1 MKEKYGVTKVAP
13 LKLKY
18 DDPVNIQLRKI
29 ASYIYKVGDWTEEDV
44 REGIQQAVLSRY
56 AAEIQKKLEVVKLEP
71 MSEATFKQ
79 YPAFR
84 SYYKGYRLEIMDTV
98 TQQKLTNDTTYYL
111 VDTAT
116 NKQKNHNAR
125 FYVSAYPEVKFY
137 TGYEQYLIGVAKLK
151 KDLLRYYEQN
161 QELFEA
167 HQVSFNE
174 YKSKVDSMCNGIQ
187 QKDAKF
193 FKEKTP
199 NVISGVEKPLSEHAL
214 RHNFIRAQI
223 QKYIDHTYNIV
234 RQQNYEA
241 EIDKMTRA
249 SAWQTKKNINDETK
263 SLMENTSLKD
273 FFHYVELDNDVDLE
287 LYSVFEKEMQS
298 IYPLLPKTNEV
309 ADLRLRKLGNY
320 QALGLYHSMSH
331 TIALD
336 FRSGKDR
343 GKDKNNPYA
352 PNEPGIASFIHEY
365 GHFLD
370 FTVDVENGNLSMQ
383 EAFQPILQRY
393 QQNLNRLDKDSFVKA
408 RADYYSTPTEVFA
421 RAFEVYTAHLGLQS
435 SFLRNSK
442 SYELLEQYQ
451 LFDES
456 IRPVLYAYFDQHFPE
471 YRKKIEAY
479 QSQSVERT
487 SMAEISKEMT
497 KQSVTEN
504 TIITE
509 PKAENSTS
517 RKVENSTSGKVE
529 INTPNE
535 KKTISTDELV
545 RNPDKHIRVGALSRS
560 DLTEEQ
566 IDKLANDVEANI
578 RALTAAFKYR
588 LDRLVYDKNAEVVIE
603 VLKHGYGLDIIE
615 QNFKLIDEE
624 LAEAKKQTTLSIN
637 IPAFDKVRVNA
648 NLVTYTGY
656 HLEQQYQMNIPFVL
670 MALAREGY
678 KLDELTQHPN
688 TMVQNFASNMQN
700 LIKSDFKGNLSKEDK
715 LAFIS
720 QGKYRAYFLNDTD
733 PDVRKALVTT
743 NAGYALDILKDDK
756 VPEIAQAARQ
766 KILENEMYLL
776 PGNIQSLTEL
786 KVEDSTSRKVENS
799 TSGKVE
805 RKTSETSVRNH
816 MDRKALLEQMNQ
828 LNIVEVANR
837 LGMDLVKQGQSYTW
851 SEHDSFVIDT
861 RKNYFYWN
869 AQGIGGNAV
878 KMVQTVNNISFKEAL
893 KWLQEQDFTQVK
905 TIQEKPRE
913 PFRYY
918 LKETDQPGQ
927 GTMYLKDERGISDT
941 TIRLFKSQGALAEGV
956 NRSKDGYSEPVLS
969 FKSYNAQGQLVGATF
984 QGVVFNPDRYPKK
997 GRMKLILPNSDGYR
1011 GVKVTLGEQPKHFI
1025 FAESPIDLMS
1035 YLDLHPELYQEN
1047 VQLISMNGLKE
1058 GVIYQTIM
1066 DQLNPNYTGKAEDY
1080 FKFLDSKMNAEIA
1093 KEKGFKITLAIDN
1106 DAGAQRFLD
1115 RFKPKNFPLEL
1126 DLPPKAANLEK
1137 KDWND
1142 VLLETRK
1149 KVEVQPSEV
1158 SETTEI
1164 EGEFTEVTD
1173 GKELAKMNEEIL
1185 NDTRFD
1191 EKQKQALREGLENG
1205 LDISVY
1211 ANPSYDSYQ
1220 MNEIRWGL
1228 EKNLDVTQYAT
1239 TKYNWRQMSQIRE
1252 GLERNLDIGVYADSK
1267 YDDLQMEQIRLG
1279 LEDKLNISAYINSEY
1294 NADQM
1299 EQIREGLKQGLDVT
1313 VYADP
1318 QFDFEQMAEIK
1329 SGLESGVDVSIYAN
1343 PQFDHYAM
1351 WEILE
1356 GLIDKRD
1363 VSIFAKPEFN
1373 NVQMQEIKLGM
1384 LRNVDVTVYAKPEYN
1399 YDQMEQI
1406 RKGLEQKLDV
1416 SIYANPK
1423 FDWEQMREIR
1433 KGLEENL
1440 NASMYANPYFD
1451 WQRMSQFRD
1460 ELKYGKTYDT
1470 SKVIQKKNED
1480 IDTQPRQEET
1490 QEPTKMF
1497 TEEETNQICDVV
1509 MHTPIALVD
1518 SEGELQFVT
1527 MGQAIKSHMIEAA
1540 TGYHPTIYT
1549 RYNLPDSHKNLLIED
1564 PDSNFFVFNKKRTGG
1579 TFILGLENQKGL
1591 FQALGGSSN
1600 IHIAYDSIDN
1610 NFGLNIDS
1618 TTKTFHSNTQELVY
1632 LDDTYS
1638 YYLKDE
1644 YFDEEKNRIN
1654 DIPMDERD
1662 VTYLNELEKNLEA
1675 NQTLETVMETH
1686 KQDVITE
1693 IEQNAEY
1700 LTKEEVTQLLDEH
1713 FQKVEKLLATVNVA
1727 AESNHVT
1734 TKQIIQQLIQE
1745 LKALLQ
1751 STKQKMTTMVTNK
1764 LNKLESNLEAKRVFI
1779 KNSVNEQVLKLS
1791 DVMKN
1796 TANKLDNKFAL
1807 EVSQTQGQAIDTQ
1820 KNEAIRM
1827 FNVTVNRKENAMEMR
1842 LKKAREGD
1850 KALKANQATQMQQ
1863 ETQDLDEK
1871 ISKVR

>member
-1 MKEKYGVTKVAP
+1 MERLTSLMKEKFGITRVAP
-13 LKLKY
+13 LKINPN
-18 DDPVNIQLRKI
+18 DEINIQLRKI
-29 ASYIYKVGDWTEEDV
+29 ASYIYKTGDWKEDDI
-44 REGIQQAVLSRY
+44 REGIKAAVLSNYRFDQQQTLDITLSPMTE
-56 AAEIQKKLEVVKLEP
+56 AEMNKSSHFAEYI
-71 MSEATFKQ
+71 
-79 YPAFR
+79 
-84 SYYKGYRLEIMDTV
+84 KGYRLDIIDTAN
-98 TQQKLTNDTTYYL
+98 QKRLTNDTTYYL
-111 VDTAT
+111 VDGAT
-116 NKQKNHNAR
+116 NKLKNHNAR
-125 FYVSAYPEVKFY
+125 FYLRNAREVKFY
-137 TGYEQYLIGVAKLK
+137 TGYGQYLIGVAKLK
-151 KDLLRYYEQN
+151 KDLIRYYNENREIFDVYKVSERDYQN
-161 QELFEA
+161 QLTRFFNSMNPRDARRFGKQYAPTPEA
-167 HQVSFNE
+167 NQ
-174 YKSKVDSMCNGIQ
+174 Y
-187 QKDAKF
+187 
-193 FKEKTP
+193 
-199 NVISGVEKPLSEHAL
+199 
-214 RHNFIRAQI
+214 NFIREQI
-223 QKYIDHTYNIV
+223 LNYISNTYDMI
-234 RQQNYEA
+234 RQQNYEL

-273 FFHYVELDNDVDLE
+273 FFHYIELDNDVDLE
-287 LYSVFEKEMQS
+287 LYKDFEKEMQL
-298 IYPLLPKTNEV
+298 IYPLLPKSNQT

-320 QALGLYHSMSH
+320 RALGLFHPA
-331 TIALD
+331 TNNIALD

-370 FTVDVENGNLSMQ
+370 YTMNPEESNLSMQ
-383 EAFQPILQRY
+383 DDFRPILHHY
-393 QQNLNRLDKDSFVKA
+393 QQNLNKLENSDYVKDKS
-408 RADYYSTPTEVFA
+408 DYYGTPTEVFA
-421 RAFEVYTAHLGLQS
+421 RAFELYSSHLGLQS
-435 SFLRNSK
+435 SFLRSPK
-442 SYELLEQYQ
+442 SYQSLSEYQ
-451 LFDES
+451 VFGEEIL
-456 IRPVLYAYFDQHFPE
+456 PTLYAYFDKHFPE

-509 PKAENSTS
+509 PKVENSTS
-517 RKVENSTSGKVE
+517 RKVEDSTSRKVE

-545 RNPDKHIRVGALSRS
+545 RNPDKHIRVGALSRD

-624 LAEAKKQTTLSIN
+624 LAEAQKQTTLSIN
-637 IPAFDKVRVNA
+637 IPSFDKVRVNA

-656 HLEQQYQMNIPFVL
+656 NLEQQYQMNIPFVL

-678 KLDELTQHPN
+678 KLDELTKHPN
-688 TMVQNFASNMQN
+688 TMVQNFANNMQN
-700 LIKSDFKGNLSKEDK
+700 LIKSDLEGNVSKEDK

-733 PDVRKALVTT
+733 PDIRKALVTT
-743 NAGYALDILKDDK
+743 NAGYALDVLKDDK

-776 PGNIQSLTEL
+776 PGNIQSLTESKVENATSR
-786 KVEDSTSRKVENS
+786 KVEDSTS
-799 TSGKVE
+799 GKVE
-805 RKTSETSVRNH
+805 QKTSETSVRNH
-816 MDRKALLEQMNQ
+816 IDRKALLEQMNQ
-828 LNIVEVANR
+828 LDIVEVASR

-878 KMVQTVNNISFKEAL
+878 KMVQTVKNISFKEAL

-905 TIQEKPRE
+905 TFQEKPRE

-918 LKETDQPGQ
+918 LKETNRPGQ
-927 GTMYLKDERGISDT
+927 GTTYLKDERGISDT
-941 TIRLFKSQGALAEGV
+941 TIQLFKSQGALAEGT
-956 NRSKDGYSEPVLS
+956 NHSKDGYSEPVLS

-1011 GVKVTLGEQPKHFI
+1011 GVKITLGEQPKHFI

-1058 GVIYQTIM
+1058 GVVYQSIM

-1093 KEKGFKITLAIDN
+1093 REKGFKITLAIDN
-1106 DAGAQRFLD
+1106 DAGAQRFID

-1137 KDWND
+1137 KDWNE

-1149 KVEVQPSEV
+1149 QVEVQSSEK

-1164 EGEFTEVTD
+1164 EGEFTEITD

-1185 NDTRFD
+1185 NDNRFD
-1191 EKQKQALREGLENG
+1191 EKQKQALLEGVEKG

-1211 ANPSYDSYQ
+1211 ANPNYDSYQ

-1228 EKNLDVTQYAT
+1228 EKNLDVSLYAT
-1239 TKYNWRQMSQIRE
+1239 TKYNWRQMTQIRE
-1252 GLERNLDIGVYADSK
+1252 GLERNLDISVYADSK
-1267 YDDLQMEQIRLG
+1267 YDDLQMEQIRMG
-1279 LEDKLNISAYINSEY
+1279 LEDKLDISTYTNPEY

-1299 EQIREGLKQGLDVT
+1299 EQIREGLKQGLDVSI
-1313 VYADP
+1313 YADP

-1406 RKGLEQKLDV
+1406 RKGLEQKLDI

-1423 FDWEQMREIR
+1423 FNWEQMREIR

-1460 ELKYGKTYDT
+1460 ELKYGKSYDT
-1470 SKVIQKKNED
+1470 NKVIQKKSED
-1480 IDTQPRQEET
+1480 VDTQPHQEET
-1490 QEPTKMF
+1490 QEAAKMF
-1497 TEEETNQICDVV
+1497 NEEEANQICDVV

-1549 RYNLPDSHKNLLIED
+1549 RYNLPDSHKDLLIED
-1564 PDSNFFVFNKKRTGG
+1564 SDANFFVFNKKRTGG

-1610 NFGLNIDS
+1610 NFGLNIDT
-1618 TTKTFHSNTQELVY
+1618 TTKTFHANTQELVY

-1686 KQDVITE
+1686 KQDVIADV
-1693 IEQNAEY
+1693 EQNAAY

-1713 FQKVEKLLATVNVA
+1713 FQKVKKLLATVNVVA
-1727 AESNHVT
+1727 DSNHVT

-1807 EVSQTQGQAIDTQ
+1807 EVSQTQKQAVDTQ
-1820 KNEAIRM
+1820 KNEAIRT

-1850 KALKANQATQMQQ
+1850 KALKANQAIQMQQ
-1863 ETQDLDEK
+1863 KTQDIDEK

>member
-29 ASYIYKVGDWTEEDV
+29 ASYIYKVGDWTEEDM

-56 AAEIQKKLEVVKLEP
+56 AAEIQKKLEVKLEP

-84 SYYKGYRLEIMDTV
+84 SYHKGYRLEIMDTF

-199 NVISGVEKPLSEHAL
+199 NVILGVEKPLSEHAL

-456 IRPVLYAYFDQHFPE
+456 IRPVLYAYFDQQFPE
-471 YRKKIEAY
+471 YRKQIEAY
-479 QSQSVERT
+479 QSQKLERT
-487 SMAEISKEMT
+487 SMAEVSREMT
-497 KQSVTEN
+497 KQSITEN
-504 TIITE
+504 PIITD
-509 PKAENSTS
+509 PKVENSTS
-517 RKVENSTSGKVE
+517 RKVEDSTSGRVESATSGKVE
-529 INTPNE
+529 N
-535 KKTISTDELV
+535 STKIAKPQNQV
-545 RNPDKHIRVGALSRS
+545 QGSIR
-560 DLTEEQ
+560 THEERK
-566 IDKLANDVEANI
+566 D
-578 RALTAAFKYR
+578 
-588 LDRLVYDKNAEVVIE
+588 
-603 VLKHGYGLDIIE
+603 
-615 QNFKLIDEE
+615 
-624 LAEAKKQTTLSIN
+624 
-637 IPAFDKVRVNA
+637 
-648 NLVTYTGY
+648 
-656 HLEQQYQMNIPFVL
+656 
-670 MALAREGY
+670 
-678 KLDELTQHPN
+678 
-688 TMVQNFASNMQN
+688 
-700 LIKSDFKGNLSKEDK
+700 
-715 LAFIS
+715 
-720 QGKYRAYFLNDTD
+720 FLNQ
-733 PDVRKALVTT
+733 
-743 NAGYALDILKDDK
+743 I
-756 VPEIAQAARQ
+756 
-766 KILENEMYLL
+766 
-776 PGNIQSLTEL
+776 
-786 KVEDSTSRKVENS
+786 
-799 TSGKVE
+799 
-805 RKTSETSVRNH
+805 
-816 MDRKALLEQMNQ
+816 NQ
-828 LNIVEVANR
+828 LDIVEVAAR

-851 SEHDSFVIDT
+851 AAHDSFVIDT

-878 KMVQTVNNISFKEAL
+878 KLVQTIQNVSFKQAL
-893 KWLQEQDFTQVK
+893 KWLQEQDFTQAKVF
-905 TIQEKPRE
+905 QEKTKE
-913 PFRYY
+913 AFRYFLKESKKDGQGIAY
-918 LKETDQPGQ
+918 LKQ
-927 GTMYLKDERGISDT
+927 ERGISEA
-941 TIRLFKSQGALAEGV
+941 TIRLFQSQGALAEGV
-956 NRSKDGYSEPVLS
+956 NHSKDGYSEPVLA
-969 FKSYNAQGQLVGATF
+969 FKSYNAEEQLVGATF
-984 QGVVFNPDRYPKK
+984 QGIVFNPDRYPKK

-1035 YLDLHPELYQEN
+1035 YLDLHPELFNEN
-1047 VQLISMNGLKE
+1047 VQLVSMNGLKE
-1058 GVIYQTIM
+1058 GVIYQTLK
-1066 DQLNPNYTGKAEDY
+1066 DQFNPNYPGTAEEY
-1080 FKFLDSKMNAEIA
+1080 FKDLDAKMNAQIA
-1093 KEKGFKITLAIDN
+1093 LEKGFKMTLAIDN
-1106 DAGAQRFLD
+1106 DAGAQRFVE
-1115 RFKPKNFPLEL
+1115 RFRPKHFPVVL
-1126 DLPPKAANLEK
+1126 DLPPKEANEEK

-1142 VLLETRK
+1142 MLLESREK
-1149 KVEVQPSEV
+1149 AE
-1158 SETTEI
+1158 EI
-1164 EGEFTEVTD
+1164 DAEFTEVTD

-1185 NDTRFD
+1185 NDNRFD
-1191 EKQKQALREGLENG
+1191 EKQKQALLEGVENG

-1211 ANPSYDSYQ
+1211 ANPNYDSYQ

-1252 GLERNLDIGVYADSK
+1252 GLERNLDISVYADSK

-1279 LEDKLNISAYINSEY
+1279 LEDKLDISAYTNPEY
-1294 NADQM
+1294 NA
-1299 EQIREGLKQGLDVT
+1299 
-1313 VYADP
+1313 
-1318 QFDFEQMAEIK
+1318 
-1329 SGLESGVDVSIYAN
+1329 
-1343 PQFDHYAM
+1343 
-1351 WEILE
+1351 
-1356 GLIDKRD
+1356 
-1363 VSIFAKPEFN
+1363 
-1373 NVQMQEIKLGM
+1373 
-1384 LRNVDVTVYAKPEYN
+1384 
-1399 YDQMEQI
+1399 DQMEQI

-1451 WQRMSQFRD
+1451 WQRMSQFRE
-1460 ELKYGKTYDT
+1460 ELKYGKSYDT
-1470 SKVIQKKNED
+1470 NKVVQKKSED
-1480 IDTQPRQEET
+1480 VGTQPRQEET
-1490 QEPTKMF
+1490 QEAAKMF
-1497 TEEETNQICDVV
+1497 TEAEV
-1509 MHTPIALVD
+1509 
-1518 SEGELQFVT
+1518 
-1527 MGQAIKSHMIEAA
+1527 
-1540 TGYHPTIYT
+1540 
-1549 RYNLPDSHKNLLIED
+1549 
-1564 PDSNFFVFNKKRTGG
+1564 
-1579 TFILGLENQKGL
+1579 
-1591 FQALGGSSN
+1591 
-1600 IHIAYDSIDN
+1600 
-1610 NFGLNIDS
+1610 
-1618 TTKTFHSNTQELVY
+1618 
-1632 LDDTYS
+1632 
-1638 YYLKDE
+1638 
-1644 YFDEEKNRIN
+1644 
-1654 DIPMDERD
+1654 
-1662 VTYLNELEKNLEA
+1662 
-1675 NQTLETVMETH
+1675 NQTLKTVMETH
-1686 KQDVITE
+1686 KQDVIVE
-1693 IEQNAEY
+1693 VEQNAAY

-1727 AESNHVT
+1727 SEANHVT
-1734 TKQIIQQLIQE
+1734 TKQIIQQFLQE

-1764 LNKLESNLEAKRVFI
+1764 LDKLESNLEAKRVFI

-1791 DVMKN
+1791 DLMKN
-1796 TANKLDNKFAL
+1796 TANKLDTKFAL
-1807 EVSQTQGQAIDTQ
+1807 EVSQTQEQAVDTQ
-1820 KNEAIRM
+1820 KNEAIRT
-1827 FNVTVNRKENAMEMR
+1827 FNVTVNRRENAMEMR

-1850 KALKANQATQMQQ
+1850 KAYKTNQDKQMQQ
-1863 ETQDLDEK
+1863 ETQNIDEK

>member
-29 ASYIYKVGDWTEEDV
+29 ASYIYKVGDWTEEDM

-56 AAEIQKKLEVVKLEP
+56 AAEIQKKLEVKLEP
-71 MSEATFKQ
+71 MSEETFKQ

-84 SYYKGYRLEIMDTV
+84 SYHKGYRLEIMDTI

-199 NVISGVEKPLSEHAL
+199 NVILGVEKPLSEHAL

-370 FTVDVENGNLSMQ
+370 FTVDVGNGNLSMQ

-435 SFLRNSK
+435 SFLRSSK

-456 IRPVLYAYFDQHFPE
+456 IRPVLYAYFDQQFPE
-471 YRKKIEAY
+471 YRKQIEAY
-479 QSQSVERT
+479 QSRNLERT
-487 SMAEISKEMT
+487 SMAEVSKEMI
-497 KQSVTEN
+497 KQIVTEN
-504 TIITE
+504 PIITDS
-509 PKAENSTS
+509 KGENVESFTIRKVEDKTNEKVESSTS
-517 RKVENSTSGKVE
+517 GKVENSTSGKVE
-529 INTPNE
+529 N
-535 KKTISTDELV
+535 STKIAKPQNQV
-545 RNPDKHIRVGALSRS
+545 QGSIR
-560 DLTEEQ
+560 THEERK
-566 IDKLANDVEANI
+566 D
-578 RALTAAFKYR
+578 
-588 LDRLVYDKNAEVVIE
+588 
-603 VLKHGYGLDIIE
+603 
-615 QNFKLIDEE
+615 
-624 LAEAKKQTTLSIN
+624 
-637 IPAFDKVRVNA
+637 
-648 NLVTYTGY
+648 
-656 HLEQQYQMNIPFVL
+656 
-670 MALAREGY
+670 
-678 KLDELTQHPN
+678 
-688 TMVQNFASNMQN
+688 
-700 LIKSDFKGNLSKEDK
+700 
-715 LAFIS
+715 
-720 QGKYRAYFLNDTD
+720 FLNQ
-733 PDVRKALVTT
+733 
-743 NAGYALDILKDDK
+743 I
-756 VPEIAQAARQ
+756 
-766 KILENEMYLL
+766 
-776 PGNIQSLTEL
+776 
-786 KVEDSTSRKVENS
+786 
-799 TSGKVE
+799 
-805 RKTSETSVRNH
+805 
-816 MDRKALLEQMNQ
+816 NQ
-828 LNIVEVANR
+828 LDIVEVAAR
-837 LGMDLVKQGQSYTW
+837 LGMDLVKQGHSYTW
-851 SEHDSFVIDT
+851 AAHDSFVIDT

-878 KMVQTVNNISFKEAL
+878 KLVQTIQNVSFKQAL
-893 KWLQEQDFTQVK
+893 KWLQEQDFTQAKVF
-905 TIQEKPRE
+905 QEKPKE
-913 PFRYY
+913 AFRYFLKESKKDGQGIAY
-918 LKETDQPGQ
+918 LKQ
-927 GTMYLKDERGISDT
+927 ERGISEA
-941 TIRLFKSQGALAEGV
+941 TIRLFQSQGALAEGV
-956 NRSKDGYSEPVLS
+956 NHSKDGYSEPVLA
-969 FKSYNAQGQLVGATF
+969 FKSYNAEEQLVGATL
-984 QGVVFNPDRYPKK
+984 QGVVYNPERYPKK

-1035 YLDLHPELYQEN
+1035 YLDLHPELFNEN
-1047 VQLISMNGLKE
+1047 VQLVSMNGLKE
-1058 GVIYQTIM
+1058 GVIYQTLK
-1066 DQLNPNYTGKAEDY
+1066 DQFNPNYPGTAEEY
-1080 FKFLDSKMNAEIA
+1080 FKDLDAKMNAQIA
-1093 KEKGFKITLAIDN
+1093 LEKGFKMTLAIDN
-1106 DAGAQRFLD
+1106 DAGAQRFVE
-1115 RFKPKNFPLEL
+1115 RFRPKHFPVVL
-1126 DLPPKAANLEK
+1126 DLPPKEANEEK

-1142 VLLETRK
+1142 MLLESREK
-1149 KVEVQPSEV
+1149 AE
-1158 SETTEI
+1158 EI
-1164 EGEFTEVTD
+1164 DAEFTEITD
-1173 GKELAKMNEEIL
+1173 GKELAKMNEEIV
-1185 NDTRFD
+1185 NDTR
-1191 EKQKQALREGLENG
+1191 
-1205 LDISVY
+1205 
-1211 ANPSYDSYQ
+1211 
-1220 MNEIRWGL
+1220 
-1228 EKNLDVTQYAT
+1228 
-1239 TKYNWRQMSQIRE
+1239 
-1252 GLERNLDIGVYADSK
+1252 
-1267 YDDLQMEQIRLG
+1267 
-1279 LEDKLNISAYINSEY
+1279 LN
-1294 NADQM
+1294 
-1299 EQIREGLKQGLDVT
+1299 
-1313 VYADP
+1313 
-1318 QFDFEQMAEIK
+1318 
-1329 SGLESGVDVSIYAN
+1329 
-1343 PQFDHYAM
+1343 
-1351 WEILE
+1351 
-1356 GLIDKRD
+1356 
-1363 VSIFAKPEFN
+1363 
-1373 NVQMQEIKLGM
+1373 
-1384 LRNVDVTVYAKPEYN
+1384 
-1399 YDQMEQI
+1399 
-1406 RKGLEQKLDV
+1406 
-1416 SIYANPK
+1416 
-1423 FDWEQMREIR
+1423 
-1433 KGLEENL
+1433 
-1440 NASMYANPYFD
+1440 
-1451 WQRMSQFRD
+1451 
-1460 ELKYGKTYDT
+1460 
-1470 SKVIQKKNED
+1470 KNED
-1480 IDTQPRQEET
+1480 VITQPQEEM
-1490 QEPTKMF
+1490 QEPTRMF
-1497 TEEETNQICDVV
+1497 TEEEANQICDVV

-1518 SEGELQFVT
+1518 SERELQFLT

-1549 RYNLPDSHKNLLIED
+1549 RYNLPESHKDLLIED
-1564 PDSNFFVFNKKRTGG
+1564 PNANFFVFNKKSTGG
-1579 TFILGLENQKGL
+1579 TFILASENQKGL
-1591 FQALGGSSN
+1591 FHALGGSSN

-1610 NFGLNIDS
+1610 HFGLTIDS
-1618 TTKTFHSNTQELVY
+1618 TTNTFYENTQEIVY

-1638 YYLKDE
+1638 YYLKNE
-1644 YFDEEKNRIN
+1644 YFDEERNRIK

-1662 VTYLNELEKNLEA
+1662 VTYLNELEKNLAA

-1686 KQDVITE
+1686 KQDVIAE
-1693 IEQNAEY
+1693 VEQNAAY

-1727 AESNHVT
+1727 SEANHVT
-1734 TKQIIQQLIQE
+1734 TKQIIQQFLQE

-1764 LNKLESNLEAKRVFI
+1764 LDKLESNLEAKRVFI

-1796 TANKLDNKFAL
+1796 TANKLDTKFAL
-1807 EVSQTQGQAIDTQ
+1807 EVSQTHEQAVDTQ
-1820 KNEAIRM
+1820 KNEAIRT
-1827 FNVTVNRKENAMEMR
+1827 FNVTVNRRGNAMEMR

-1850 KALKANQATQMQQ
+1850 KAYKANQDKQMQQ
-1863 ETQDLDEK
+1863 EKQDIDEK

>member
-1 MKEKYGVTKVAP
+1 MERLTSLMKEKFGITRVAP
-13 LKLKY
+13 LKINPN
-18 DDPVNIQLRKI
+18 DEINIQLRKI
-29 ASYIYKVGDWTEEDV
+29 ASYIYKTGDWTQEDV
-44 REGIQQAVLSRY
+44 KEGIKVAVLSKYRFDQQQTLDITLSPMTE
-56 AAEIQKKLEVVKLEP
+56 AEMNQSSHFAEYI
-71 MSEATFKQ
+71 
-79 YPAFR
+79 
-84 SYYKGYRLEIMDTV
+84 KGYRLDIIDTAN
-98 TQQKLTNDTTYYL
+98 QKMLTNDTTYYL
-111 VDTAT
+111 VDGAT
-116 NKQKNHNAR
+116 NKLKNHNAR
-125 FYVSAYPEVKFY
+125 FYLRNAREVKFY

-151 KDLLRYYEQN
+151 KDLIRYYNENREIFEVYKVSERDYQN
-161 QELFEA
+161 QLTRFFNSMNPRDARRFGKQYAPTPEA
-167 HQVSFNE
+167 NQ
-174 YKSKVDSMCNGIQ
+174 Y
-187 QKDAKF
+187 
-193 FKEKTP
+193 
-199 NVISGVEKPLSEHAL
+199 
-214 RHNFIRAQI
+214 NFIREQI
-223 QKYIDHTYNIV
+223 LNYISNTYDMI

-249 SAWQTKKNINDETK
+249 TAWMTKKNINDETK

-273 FFHYVELDNDVDLE
+273 FFHYIELDNDVDLE
-287 LYSVFEKEMQS
+287 LYKDFEQEMQL
-298 IYPLLPKTNEV
+298 IYPLLPKSNQA

-320 QALGLYHSMSH
+320 RALGLFHPA
-331 TIALD
+331 TNNIALD

-370 FTVDVENGNLSMQ
+370 YTMNLEKGNLSMQ
-383 EAFQPILQRY
+383 DDFRPILHHY
-393 QQNLNRLDKDSFVKA
+393 QHNLNKLENSDYVKDKS
-408 RADYYSTPTEVFA
+408 DYYGTPTEVFA
-421 RAFEVYTAHLGLQS
+421 RAFELYSSHLGLQS
-435 SFLRNSK
+435 SFLRSPK
-442 SYELLEQYQ
+442 SYQSLSEYQ
-451 LFDES
+451 AFGDE
-456 IRPVLYAYFDQHFPE
+456 ILPTLYAYFDKHFPE
-471 YRKKIEAY
+471 YRKQIEAY
-479 QSQSVERT
+479 QSQNLERT
-487 SMAEISKEMT
+487 SMSEA
-497 KQSVTEN
+497 
-504 TIITE
+504 TE
-509 PKAENSTS
+509 PKVEDSTS
-517 RKVENSTSGKVE
+517 RKVE
-529 INTPNE
+529 IDTPKE

-545 RNPDKHIRVGALSRS
+545 RNPDKHIRVGALSRD

-566 IDKLANDVEANI
+566 IDKLTNDVEANI

-588 LDRLVYDKNAEVVIE
+588 LNRLVHDKNAEVVIE

-615 QNFKLIDEE
+615 QNFKLTEE
-624 LAEAKKQTTLSIN
+624 EKESAKKQNKVTTDL
-637 IPAFDKVRVNA
+637 PAIEKLRVNA
-648 NLVTYTGY
+648 NLVLNVGY
-656 HLEQQYQMNIPFVL
+656 HLEQQYQENIPFVL
-670 MALAREGY
+670 VALAGQGY
-678 KLDELTQHPN
+678 MLDELAQHENP
-688 TMVQNFASNMQN
+688 MVSLFAKYHQNDLQRLMTGTGTKEEKLE
-700 LIKSDFKGNLSKEDK
+700 LIAK
-715 LAFIS
+715 
-720 QGKYRAYFLNDTD
+720 GKYRAYFLNDAD
-733 PDVRKALVTT
+733 PDIRKALVTT
-743 NAGYALDILKDDK
+743 NAGYALDVLKDDK

-776 PGNIQSLTEL
+776 PGNIQSLTES
-786 KVEDSTSRKVENS
+786 KVENATSRKVEQ
-799 TSGKVE
+799 
-805 RKTSETSVRNH
+805 KTSETSVRNH
-816 MDRKALLEQMNQ
+816 IDRKALLEQMNQ
-828 LNIVEVANR
+828 LDIVEVASR

-878 KMVQTVNNISFKEAL
+878 KMVQTVKNISFKEAL

-905 TIQEKPRE
+905 TFQEKPRE

-918 LKETDQPGQ
+918 LKETNRPGQ
-927 GTMYLKDERGISDT
+927 GTTYLKDERGISDT
-941 TIRLFKSQGALAEGV
+941 TIQLFKSQGALAEGV

-1011 GVKVTLGEQPKHFI
+1011 GVKITLGEQPKHFI
-1025 FAESPIDLMS
+1025 FVESPIDLMS

-1058 GVIYQTIM
+1058 GVVYQSIM

-1093 KEKGFKITLAIDN
+1093 REKGFKITLAIDN
-1106 DAGAQRFLD
+1106 DAGAQRFID

-1149 KVEVQPSEV
+1149 QVEVQSSEK

-1164 EGEFTEVTD
+1164 
-1173 GKELAKMNEEIL
+1173 K
-1185 NDTRFD
+1185 
-1191 EKQKQALREGLENG
+1191 
-1205 LDISVY
+1205 
-1211 ANPSYDSYQ
+1211 
-1220 MNEIRWGL
+1220 
-1228 EKNLDVTQYAT
+1228 
-1239 TKYNWRQMSQIRE
+1239 
-1252 GLERNLDIGVYADSK
+1252 
-1267 YDDLQMEQIRLG
+1267 
-1279 LEDKLNISAYINSEY
+1279 
-1294 NADQM
+1294 
-1299 EQIREGLKQGLDVT
+1299 
-1313 VYADP
+1313 
-1318 QFDFEQMAEIK
+1318 
-1329 SGLESGVDVSIYAN
+1329 
-1343 PQFDHYAM
+1343 
-1351 WEILE
+1351 
-1356 GLIDKRD
+1356 
-1363 VSIFAKPEFN
+1363 
-1373 NVQMQEIKLGM
+1373 
-1384 LRNVDVTVYAKPEYN
+1384 
-1399 YDQMEQI
+1399 
-1406 RKGLEQKLDV
+1406 
-1416 SIYANPK
+1416 
-1423 FDWEQMREIR
+1423 
-1433 KGLEENL
+1433 
-1440 NASMYANPYFD
+1440 
-1451 WQRMSQFRD
+1451 
-1460 ELKYGKTYDT
+1460 
-1470 SKVIQKKNED
+1470 
-1480 IDTQPRQEET
+1480 
-1490 QEPTKMF
+1490 
-1497 TEEETNQICDVV
+1497 
-1509 MHTPIALVD
+1509 
-1518 SEGELQFVT
+1518 GELQFVT
-1527 MGQAIKSHMIEAA
+1527 MGQAMKSHMIEAA

-1549 RYNLPDSHKNLLIED
+1549 RYNLPDSHKDLLIED

-1618 TTKTFHSNTQELVY
+1618 TTKTFHANTQELVY
-1632 LDDTYS
+1632 LDDS
-1638 YYLKDE
+1638 YTDYLKSE
-1644 YFDEEKNRIN
+1644 YFDEEKNRIK

-1675 NQTLETVMETH
+1675 NKTLETVMETH

-1727 AESNHVT
+1727 AETNHVT

-1764 LNKLESNLEAKRVFI
+1764 LNKLESNLEAKRIFI

-1796 TANKLDNKFAL
+1796 TASKLDTKFAL
-1807 EVSQTQGQAIDTQ
+1807 EVSQTKEQAVDSQ
-1820 KNEAIRM
+1820 KNEAIRT

-1863 ETQDLDEK
+1863 EKQDLDEK

>member
-1 MKEKYGVTKVAP
+1 MKGKYGVTKVAP

-56 AAEIQKKLEVVKLEP
+56 AAEIQEKLEVKLEP
-71 MSEATFKQ
+71 MSEATFKK

-84 SYYKGYRLEIMDTV
+84 SYHKGYRLEIMDTF

-125 FYVSAYPEVKFY
+125 FYVSAYPEIKFY

-174 YKSKVDSMCNGIQ
+174 YKSKVDSMCNRIQ

-199 NVISGVEKPLSEHAL
+199 NVILGVEKPLSEHAL

-223 QKYIDHTYNIV
+223 QKYIDYTYNIV

-273 FFHYVELDNDVDLE
+273 FFHYIELDNDVDLE
-287 LYSVFEKEMQS
+287 LYKDFEQEMQS

-456 IRPVLYAYFDQHFPE
+456 IRPVLYAYFDQRFPE

-479 QSQSVERT
+479 QFQSVERT

-504 TIITE
+504 TIITD
-509 PKAENSTS
+509 PKVENSTS
-517 RKVENSTSGKVE
+517 RKVEDSTSGKVE

-637 IPAFDKVRVNA
+637 IPTFDKVRVNA

-700 LIKSDFKGNLSKEDK
+700 LIKSDFEGNVSKEDK

-733 PDVRKALVTT
+733 PDIRKALVTT
-743 NAGYALDILKDDK
+743 NAGYALDVLKDDK

-776 PGNIQSLTEL
+776 PGNIQSLTEP

-828 LNIVEVANR
+828 LNIVEVAAR

-878 KMVQTVNNISFKEAL
+878 KMVQTVKNISFKEAL
-893 KWLQEQDFTQVK
+893 KWLQEQDFTQAKVF
-905 TIQEKPRE
+905 QEKQKE
-913 PFRYY
+913 AFRYFLKESKKDGQGIAY
-918 LKETDQPGQ
+918 LKQ
-927 GTMYLKDERGISDT
+927 ERGISEA
-941 TIRLFKSQGALAEGV
+941 TIRLFQSQGALAEGV
-956 NRSKDGYSEPVLS
+956 NHSKDGYSEPVLA
-969 FKSYNAQGQLVGATF
+969 FKSYNAEEQLVGATL
-984 QGVVFNPDRYPKK
+984 QGVVYNPERYPKK
-997 GRMKLILPNSDGYR
+997 GRMKLILPNSDGYQ
-1011 GVKVTLGEQPKHFI
+1011 GVKVTLGENPKHFI

-1035 YLDLHPELYQEN
+1035 YLDLHPELFNEN
-1047 VQLISMNGLKE
+1047 VQLVSMNGLKE
-1058 GVIYQTIM
+1058 GVIYQTLK
-1066 DQLNPNYTGKAEDY
+1066 DQFNPNYPGTAEEY
-1080 FKFLDSKMNAEIA
+1080 FKDLDAKINAQIA
-1093 KEKGFKITLAIDN
+1093 LEKGFNMTLAIDN
-1106 DAGAQRFLD
+1106 DAGAQRFIG
-1115 RFKPKNFPLEL
+1115 RFKTKNFPLEI
-1126 DLPPKAANLEK
+1126 DLPPKAASLEK

-1149 KVEVQPSEV
+1149 QVEIQTAEE

-1185 NDTRFD
+1185 NDNRFD
-1191 EKQKQALREGLENG
+1191 ENQKQTLLEGVENG

-1211 ANPSYDSYQ
+1211 ANPNYDSYQ

-1252 GLERNLDIGVYADSK
+1252 GLERNLDISVYADSK

-1279 LEDKLNISAYINSEY
+1279 LEDKLDISAYINPEY
-1294 NADQM
+1294 NA
-1299 EQIREGLKQGLDVT
+1299 
-1313 VYADP
+1313 
-1318 QFDFEQMAEIK
+1318 
-1329 SGLESGVDVSIYAN
+1329 
-1343 PQFDHYAM
+1343 
-1351 WEILE
+1351 
-1356 GLIDKRD
+1356 
-1363 VSIFAKPEFN
+1363 
-1373 NVQMQEIKLGM
+1373 
-1384 LRNVDVTVYAKPEYN
+1384 
-1399 YDQMEQI
+1399 DQMEQI

-1423 FDWEQMREIR
+1423 FDWEQMSEIR

-1549 RYNLPDSHKNLLIED
+1549 RYNLPESHKDLLIED
-1564 PDSNFFVFNKKRTGG
+1564 PTANFFVFNKRRTGG
-1579 TFILGLENQKGL
+1579 TFILASENQKGL
-1591 FQALGGSSN
+1591 FHALGGSSN

-1610 NFGLNIDS
+1610 HFGLTIDS
-1618 TTKTFHSNTQELVY
+1618 TTNTFYENTQEIVY
-1632 LDDTYS
+1632 LDDSYS
-1638 YYLKDE
+1638 YYLKNE
-1644 YFDEEKNRIN
+1644 YFDEERNRIK

-1662 VTYLNELEKNLEA
+1662 VTYLNELEKNLAA
-1675 NQTLETVMETH
+1675 NQTLETLMETH
-1686 KQDVITE
+1686 KQDVIAE
-1693 IEQNAEY
+1693 VEQNAAY

-1727 AESNHVT
+1727 SEANHVT
-1734 TKQIIQQLIQE
+1734 TKQIIQQFLQE

-1751 STKQKMTTMVTNK
+1751 SIKQKMTTMVTNK
-1764 LNKLESNLEAKRVFI
+1764 LDKLESNLEAKRVFI

-1791 DVMKN
+1791 DLMKN
-1796 TANKLDNKFAL
+1796 TANKLDTKFAL
-1807 EVSQTQGQAIDTQ
+1807 EVSQTHEQAVDTP
-1820 KNEAIRM
+1820 KNEAIRT

-1863 ETQDLDEK
+1863 KTQDIDEK

>member
-249 SAWQTKKNINDETK
+249 SVWQTKKNINDETK

-456 IRPVLYAYFDQHFPE
+456 IRPVLYAYFDKHFPE

-509 PKAENSTS
+509 PK
-517 RKVENSTSGKVE
+517 VENSTSGKVE
-529 INTPNE
+529 
-535 KKTISTDELV
+535 
-545 RNPDKHIRVGALSRS
+545 
-560 DLTEEQ
+560 Q
-566 IDKLANDVEANI
+566 
-578 RALTAAFKYR
+578 
-588 LDRLVYDKNAEVVIE
+588 
-603 VLKHGYGLDIIE
+603 
-615 QNFKLIDEE
+615 
-624 LAEAKKQTTLSIN
+624 
-637 IPAFDKVRVNA
+637 
-648 NLVTYTGY
+648 
-656 HLEQQYQMNIPFVL
+656 
-670 MALAREGY
+670 
-678 KLDELTQHPN
+678 
-688 TMVQNFASNMQN
+688 
-700 LIKSDFKGNLSKEDK
+700 
-715 LAFIS
+715 
-720 QGKYRAYFLNDTD
+720 
-733 PDVRKALVTT
+733 
-743 NAGYALDILKDDK
+743 
-756 VPEIAQAARQ
+756 
-766 KILENEMYLL
+766 
-776 PGNIQSLTEL
+776 
-786 KVEDSTSRKVENS
+786 
-799 TSGKVE
+799 
-805 RKTSETSVRNH
+805 KTSDTSVRNH

-878 KMVQTVNNISFKEAL
+878 KMVQTVKNISFKEAL
-893 KWLQEQDFTQVK
+893 RWLQEQDFTQAKVF
-905 TIQEKPRE
+905 QEKPKE
-913 PFRYY
+913 AFRYFLKESKKDGQGIAY
-918 LKETDQPGQ
+918 LKQ
-927 GTMYLKDERGISDT
+927 ERGISEA
-941 TIRLFKSQGALAEGV
+941 TIRLFQSQGALAEGV
-956 NRSKDGYSEPVLS
+956 NHSKDGYSEPVLA
-969 FKSYNAQGQLVGATF
+969 FKSYNAEEQLVGATL
-984 QGVVFNPDRYPKK
+984 QGVVYNPERYPKK
-997 GRMKLILPNSDGYR
+997 GRMKLILPNSDGYQ
-1011 GVKVTLGEQPKHFI
+1011 GVKVRLGEKPKHFI

-1035 YLDLHPELYQEN
+1035 YLDLHPELFNEN
-1047 VQLISMNGLKE
+1047 VQLVSMNGLKE
-1058 GVIYQTIM
+1058 GVIYQTLK
-1066 DQLNPNYTGKAEDY
+1066 DQFNPNYPGTAEEY
-1080 FKFLDSKMNAEIA
+1080 FKDLDAKINAQIA
-1093 KEKGFKITLAIDN
+1093 LEKGFKMTLAIDN
-1106 DAGAQRFLD
+1106 DAGAQRFID
-1115 RFKPKNFPLEL
+1115 RFKSKNFPLKL
-1126 DLPPKAANLEK
+1126 DLPPKAASLEK

-1149 KVEVQPSEV
+1149 QVEIQTAEE
-1158 SETTEI
+1158 SETPEI

-1185 NDTRFD
+1185 NDNRFD
-1191 EKQKQALREGLENG
+1191 EKQKQALLEGVENG

-1220 MNEIRWGL
+1220 MNEIRWRL

-1252 GLERNLDIGVYADSK
+1252 GLERNLDISVYADSK
-1267 YDDLQMEQIRLG
+1267 YDDLQMEQIR
-1279 LEDKLNISAYINSEY
+1279 
-1294 NADQM
+1294 
-1299 EQIREGLKQGLDVT
+1299 
-1313 VYADP
+1313 
-1318 QFDFEQMAEIK
+1318 
-1329 SGLESGVDVSIYAN
+1329 
-1343 PQFDHYAM
+1343 
-1351 WEILE
+1351 
-1356 GLIDKRD
+1356 
-1363 VSIFAKPEFN
+1363 
-1373 NVQMQEIKLGM
+1373 
-1384 LRNVDVTVYAKPEYN
+1384 
-1399 YDQMEQI
+1399 
-1406 RKGLEQKLDV
+1406 KGLEQKLDV
-1416 SIYANPK
+1416 SLYSKP
-1423 FDWEQMREIR
+1423 E
-1433 KGLEENL
+1433 
-1440 NASMYANPYFD
+1440 FD
-1451 WQRMSQFRD
+1451 WQRMSQFRE
-1460 ELKYGKTYDT
+1460 ELKYGKSYDT
-1470 SKVIQKKNED
+1470 NKVIQKKSED
-1480 IDTQPRQEET
+1480 VDTQPHQEET
-1490 QEPTKMF
+1490 QEAAKMF
-1497 TEEETNQICDVV
+1497 TEEEANQICDVV

-1527 MGQAIKSHMIEAA
+1527 MGQAIKSYMIEAA

-1549 RYNLPDSHKNLLIED
+1549 RYNLPDSHKDLLIED

-1591 FQALGGSSN
+1591 FHALGGSSN

-1618 TTKTFHSNTQELVY
+1618 TTKTFHANTQELVY
-1632 LDDTYS
+1632 LDDS
-1638 YYLKDE
+1638 YTDYLKSE
-1644 YFDEEKNRIN
+1644 YFDEEKNRIK

-1700 LTKEEVTQLLDEH
+1700 LTKEEVAQLLDEH
-1713 FQKVEKLLATVNVA
+1713 FQKVEKLLATVNVVA
-1727 AESNHVT
+1727 DSNHVT

-1807 EVSQTQGQAIDTQ
+1807 EVSQTQEQAIDTQ
-1820 KNEAIRM
+1820 KNETIRT

-1863 ETQDLDEK
+1863 KMQDIDEK

>member
-56 AAEIQKKLEVVKLEP
+56 AAEIQEKLEVKLEP

-84 SYYKGYRLEIMDTV
+84 SYHKGYRLEIMDTF

-125 FYVSAYPEVKFY
+125 FYASAYPEVKFY

-167 HQVSFNE
+167 HQVSYKE
-174 YKSKVDSMCNGIQ
+174 YKSKVDSMCNRIQ

-199 NVISGVEKPLSEHAL
+199 NVILGVEKPLSEHAL

-223 QKYIDHTYNIV
+223 QKYIDYTYNIV

-273 FFHYVELDNDVDLE
+273 FFHYIELDNDVDLE
-287 LYSVFEKEMQS
+287 LYKDFEQEMQS

-509 PKAENSTS
+509 PKVENSTS
-517 RKVENSTSGKVE
+517 RKVEDSTSGKVE
-529 INTPNE
+529 
-535 KKTISTDELV
+535 
-545 RNPDKHIRVGALSRS
+545 
-560 DLTEEQ
+560 Q
-566 IDKLANDVEANI
+566 
-578 RALTAAFKYR
+578 
-588 LDRLVYDKNAEVVIE
+588 
-603 VLKHGYGLDIIE
+603 
-615 QNFKLIDEE
+615 
-624 LAEAKKQTTLSIN
+624 
-637 IPAFDKVRVNA
+637 
-648 NLVTYTGY
+648 
-656 HLEQQYQMNIPFVL
+656 
-670 MALAREGY
+670 
-678 KLDELTQHPN
+678 
-688 TMVQNFASNMQN
+688 
-700 LIKSDFKGNLSKEDK
+700 
-715 LAFIS
+715 
-720 QGKYRAYFLNDTD
+720 
-733 PDVRKALVTT
+733 
-743 NAGYALDILKDDK
+743 
-756 VPEIAQAARQ
+756 
-766 KILENEMYLL
+766 
-776 PGNIQSLTEL
+776 
-786 KVEDSTSRKVENS
+786 
-799 TSGKVE
+799 
-805 RKTSETSVRNH
+805 KTSETSVRNH
-816 MDRKALLEQMNQ
+816 IDRKALLEQMNQ

-878 KMVQTVNNISFKEAL
+878 KMVQTVKNISFKEAL
-893 KWLQEQDFTQVK
+893 RWLQEQDFTQAKVF
-905 TIQEKPRE
+905 QEKPKE
-913 PFRYY
+913 AFRYFLKESKKDGQGIAY
-918 LKETDQPGQ
+918 LKQ
-927 GTMYLKDERGISDT
+927 ERGISEA
-941 TIRLFKSQGALAEGV
+941 TIRLFQSQGALAEGV
-956 NRSKDGYSEPVLS
+956 NHSKDGYSEPVLA
-969 FKSYNAQGQLVGATF
+969 FKSYNAEEQLVGATL
-984 QGVVFNPDRYPKK
+984 QGVVYNPERYPKK
-997 GRMKLILPNSDGYR
+997 GRMKLILPNSDGYQ
-1011 GVKVTLGEQPKHFI
+1011 GVKVTLGENPKHFI

-1035 YLDLHPELYQEN
+1035 YLDLHPELFNEN
-1047 VQLISMNGLKE
+1047 VQLVSMNGLKE
-1058 GVIYQTIM
+1058 GVIYQTLK
-1066 DQLNPNYTGKAEDY
+1066 DQFNPNYPGTAEEY
-1080 FKFLDSKMNAEIA
+1080 FKDLDAKINAQIA
-1093 KEKGFKITLAIDN
+1093 LEKGFKMTLAIDN
-1106 DAGAQRFLD
+1106 DAGAQRFID
-1115 RFKPKNFPLEL
+1115 RFKSKNFPLEL
-1126 DLPPKAANLEK
+1126 DLPPKAASLEK

-1149 KVEVQPSEV
+1149 QVEIQTAEE

-1173 GKELAKMNEEIL
+1173 GKELAKMNEAIL
-1185 NDTRFD
+1185 KDNRFD

-1228 EKNLDVTQYAT
+1228 EKNLDVSPYAT

-1252 GLERNLDIGVYADSK
+1252 GLERNLDISVYADSK
-1267 YDDLQMEQIRLG
+1267 YDDLQMEQIR
-1279 LEDKLNISAYINSEY
+1279 
-1294 NADQM
+1294 
-1299 EQIREGLKQGLDVT
+1299 
-1313 VYADP
+1313 
-1318 QFDFEQMAEIK
+1318 
-1329 SGLESGVDVSIYAN
+1329 
-1343 PQFDHYAM
+1343 
-1351 WEILE
+1351 
-1356 GLIDKRD
+1356 
-1363 VSIFAKPEFN
+1363 
-1373 NVQMQEIKLGM
+1373 
-1384 LRNVDVTVYAKPEYN
+1384 
-1399 YDQMEQI
+1399 
-1406 RKGLEQKLDV
+1406 KGLEQKLDV
-1416 SIYANPK
+1416 SLYSKPE

-1451 WQRMSQFRD
+1451 WQRMSQFRE
-1460 ELKYGKTYDT
+1460 ELKYGKSYDT
-1470 SKVIQKKNED
+1470 NKVIQKKSENV
-1480 IDTQPRQEET
+1480 DTQPHQEET
-1490 QEPTKMF
+1490 QEAAKMF
-1497 TEEETNQICDVV
+1497 NEEEANQICDVV

-1549 RYNLPDSHKNLLIED
+1549 RYNLPESHKDLLIED
-1564 PDSNFFVFNKKRTGG
+1564 PNANFFVFNKKSTGG
-1579 TFILGLENQKGL
+1579 TFILASENQKGL
-1591 FQALGGSSN
+1591 FHALGGSSN

-1610 NFGLNIDS
+1610 HFGLTIDS
-1618 TTKTFHSNTQELVY
+1618 TTNTFYENTQEIVY
-1632 LDDTYS
+1632 LDDSYS
-1638 YYLKDE
+1638 YYLKNE
-1644 YFDEEKNRIN
+1644 YFDEERNRIK

-1662 VTYLNELEKNLEA
+1662 VTYLNELEKYLAA

-1686 KQDVITE
+1686 KQDVIAE
-1693 IEQNAEY
+1693 VEQNAAY

-1727 AESNHVT
+1727 SEANHVT
-1734 TKQIIQQLIQE
+1734 TKQIIQQFLQE

-1764 LNKLESNLEAKRVFI
+1764 LDKLESNLEAKRVFI

-1791 DVMKN
+1791 DLMKN
-1796 TANKLDNKFAL
+1796 TANKLDTKFAL
-1807 EVSQTQGQAIDTQ
+1807 EVSQTQEQAVDTQ
-1820 KNEAIRM
+1820 KNEAIRT
-1827 FNVTVNRKENAMEMR
+1827 FNVTVNRRGNAMEMR

-1850 KALKANQATQMQQ
+1850 KAYKTNQDKQMQQ
-1863 ETQDLDEK
+1863 ETQNIDEK

>member
-1 MKEKYGVTKVAP
+1 MKEKYGVMKVAP

-56 AAEIQKKLEVVKLEP
+56 AAEIQEKLEVKLEP

-84 SYYKGYRLEIMDTV
+84 SYHKGYRLEIMDTF

-456 IRPVLYAYFDQHFPE
+456 IRPVLYAYFDQQFPE
-471 YRKKIEAY
+471 YRKQIEAY
-479 QSQSVERT
+479 QSQRVERT
-487 SMAEISKEMT
+487 SMAEVSKEMT
-497 KQSVTEN
+497 KQSITEN
-504 TIITE
+504 TIITD
-509 PKAENSTS
+509 PKVENSTS
-517 RKVENSTSGKVE
+517 RKVEDSTSGKVE
-529 INTPNE
+529 N
-535 KKTISTDELV
+535 STKIAKPQNQV
-545 RNPDKHIRVGALSRS
+545 QGSIR
-560 DLTEEQ
+560 THEERK
-566 IDKLANDVEANI
+566 D
-578 RALTAAFKYR
+578 
-588 LDRLVYDKNAEVVIE
+588 
-603 VLKHGYGLDIIE
+603 
-615 QNFKLIDEE
+615 
-624 LAEAKKQTTLSIN
+624 
-637 IPAFDKVRVNA
+637 
-648 NLVTYTGY
+648 
-656 HLEQQYQMNIPFVL
+656 
-670 MALAREGY
+670 
-678 KLDELTQHPN
+678 
-688 TMVQNFASNMQN
+688 
-700 LIKSDFKGNLSKEDK
+700 
-715 LAFIS
+715 
-720 QGKYRAYFLNDTD
+720 FLNQ
-733 PDVRKALVTT
+733 
-743 NAGYALDILKDDK
+743 I
-756 VPEIAQAARQ
+756 
-766 KILENEMYLL
+766 
-776 PGNIQSLTEL
+776 
-786 KVEDSTSRKVENS
+786 
-799 TSGKVE
+799 
-805 RKTSETSVRNH
+805 
-816 MDRKALLEQMNQ
+816 NQ
-828 LNIVEVANR
+828 LDIVEVAAR
-837 LGMDLVKQGQSYTW
+837 LEMDLVKQGQSYTW
-851 SEHDSFVIDT
+851 AAHDSFVIDT

-878 KMVQTVNNISFKEAL
+878 KLVQTIQNVSFKQAL
-893 KWLQEQDFTQVK
+893 KWLQEQDFTQAKVF
-905 TIQEKPRE
+905 QEKPKE
-913 PFRYY
+913 VFRYFLKESKKDGQGIAY
-918 LKETDQPGQ
+918 LKQ
-927 GTMYLKDERGISDT
+927 ERGISEA
-941 TIRLFKSQGALAEGV
+941 TIRLFQSQGALAEGV
-956 NRSKDGYSEPVLS
+956 NHSKDGYSEPVLA
-969 FKSYNAQGQLVGATF
+969 FKSYNAEEQLVGATL
-984 QGVVFNPDRYPKK
+984 QGVVYNPERYPKK
-997 GRMKLILPNSDGYR
+997 GRMKLILPNSDGYQ
-1011 GVKVTLGEQPKHFI
+1011 GVKVTLGENPKHFI

-1035 YLDLHPELYQEN
+1035 YLDLHPELFNEN
-1047 VQLISMNGLKE
+1047 VQLVSMNGLKE
-1058 GVIYQTIM
+1058 GVIYQTLK
-1066 DQLNPNYTGKAEDY
+1066 DQFNPNYPGTSEEY
-1080 FKFLDSKMNAEIA
+1080 FKDLDAKINAQIA

-1106 DAGAQRFLD
+1106 DAGAQRFIG
-1115 RFKPKNFPLEL
+1115 RFKSKNFPLEL
-1126 DLPPKAANLEK
+1126 DLPPKEASLEK

-1142 VLLETRK
+1142 VLLEIRK
-1149 KVEVQPSEV
+1149 QVEIQTAEE

-1185 NDTRFD
+1185 NDNRFD
-1191 EKQKQALREGLENG
+1191 EKQKQALLEGVENG

-1211 ANPSYDSYQ
+1211 ANPNYDSYQ

-1228 EKNLDVTQYAT
+1228 EKNLDVAQYAT

-1252 GLERNLDIGVYADSK
+1252 GLERNLDISVYADSK

-1279 LEDKLNISAYINSEY
+1279 LEDKLNISAYINPEY

-1299 EQIREGLKQGLDVT
+1299 EQIREGLKQGLDVA

-1329 SGLESGVDVSIYAN
+1329 SGLEAGVDVSIYAN
-1343 PQFDHYAM
+1343 PQFDHYEM

-1356 GLIDKRD
+1356 GLMDKRD
-1363 VSIFAKPEFN
+1363 VSIYAKPEFN
-1373 NVQMQEIKLGM
+1373 NAQMQEIKLGM

-1423 FDWEQMREIR
+1423 FDWQQMREIR

-1440 NASMYANPYFD
+1440 NASMYAKPYFD
-1451 WQRMSQFRD
+1451 WQRMSQFRE
-1460 ELKYGKTYDT
+1460 ELKYGKSYDT
-1470 SKVIQKKNED
+1470 NKVIQKKSED
-1480 IDTQPRQEET
+1480 VDTQPHQEET
-1490 QEPTKMF
+1490 QEVAKMF
-1497 TEEETNQICDVV
+1497 NEEEANQICDVV
-1509 MHTPIALVD
+1509 MHTPIAIVD

-1549 RYNLPDSHKNLLIED
+1549 RYNLPESHKDLLIED
-1564 PDSNFFVFNKKRTGG
+1564 PDSNFFVFNKKRTDG

-1610 NFGLNIDS
+1610 HFGLNIDS
-1618 TTKTFHSNTQELVY
+1618 TTKTFHANTQELVY
-1632 LDDTYS
+1632 LDDSYS

-1644 YFDEEKNRIN
+1644 YFDEEKNRIK

-1686 KQDVITE
+1686 KQDVIAE
-1693 IEQNAEY
+1693 VEQKAAY

-1727 AESNHVT
+1727 SEANHVT
-1734 TKQIIQQLIQE
+1734 TKQIIQQFLQE

-1751 STKQKMTTMVTNK
+1751 SIKQKMTTMVTNK
-1764 LNKLESNLEAKRVFI
+1764 LDKLESNLEAKRVFI

-1791 DVMKN
+1791 DLMKN
-1796 TANKLDNKFAL
+1796 TANKLDTKFAL
-1807 EVSQTQGQAIDTQ
+1807 EVSQTYEQAVDTP
-1820 KNEAIRM
+1820 KNEAIRT

-1863 ETQDLDEK
+1863 KTQDIDEK

>member
-1 MKEKYGVTKVAP
+1 MERLTSLMKEKFGITRVAP
-13 LKLKY
+13 LKINPN
-18 DDPVNIQLRKI
+18 DEINIQLRKI
-29 ASYIYKVGDWTEEDV
+29 ASYIYKTGDWTQEDV
-44 REGIQQAVLSRY
+44 KEGIKVAVLSKYRFDQQQTLDITLSPMTE
-56 AAEIQKKLEVVKLEP
+56 AEMNQSSHFAEYI
-71 MSEATFKQ
+71 
-79 YPAFR
+79 
-84 SYYKGYRLEIMDTV
+84 KGYRLDIIDTAN
-98 TQQKLTNDTTYYL
+98 QKMLTNDTTYYL
-111 VDTAT
+111 VDGAT
-116 NKQKNHNAR
+116 NKLKNHNAR
-125 FYVSAYPEVKFY
+125 FYLRNAREVKFY

-151 KDLLRYYEQN
+151 KDLIRYYNENREIFEVYKVSERDYQN
-161 QELFEA
+161 QLTRFFNSMNPRDARRFGKQYAPTPEA
-167 HQVSFNE
+167 NQ
-174 YKSKVDSMCNGIQ
+174 Y
-187 QKDAKF
+187 
-193 FKEKTP
+193 
-199 NVISGVEKPLSEHAL
+199 
-214 RHNFIRAQI
+214 NFIREQI
-223 QKYIDHTYNIV
+223 LNYISNTYDMI

-249 SAWQTKKNINDETK
+249 TAWMTKKNINDETK

-273 FFHYVELDNDVDLE
+273 FFHYIELDNDVDLE
-287 LYSVFEKEMQS
+287 LYKDFEQEMQL
-298 IYPLLPKTNEV
+298 IYPLLPKSNQT

-320 QALGLYHSMSH
+320 RALGLFHPA
-331 TIALD
+331 TNNIALD

-370 FTVDVENGNLSMQ
+370 YTMNPEESNLSMQ
-383 EAFQPILQRY
+383 DDFRPILHHY
-393 QQNLNRLDKDSFVKA
+393 QQNLNKLENSDYVKDKS
-408 RADYYSTPTEVFA
+408 DYYGTPTEVFA
-421 RAFEVYTAHLGLQS
+421 RAFELYSSHLGLQS
-435 SFLRNSK
+435 SFLRSPK
-442 SYELLEQYQ
+442 SYQSLSEYQ
-451 LFDES
+451 VFGEEIL
-456 IRPVLYAYFDQHFPE
+456 PTLYAYFDKHFPE

-509 PKAENSTS
+509 PKVENSTS
-517 RKVENSTSGKVE
+517 RKVEDSTSGKVE

-700 LIKSDFKGNLSKEDK
+700 LIKSDFEGNVSKEDK

-733 PDVRKALVTT
+733 PDIRKALVTT
-743 NAGYALDILKDDK
+743 NAGYALDVLKDDK

-776 PGNIQSLTEL
+776 PGNIQSLTEP

-828 LNIVEVANR
+828 LNIVEVAAR

-878 KMVQTVNNISFKEAL
+878 KMVQTVKNISFKEAL
-893 KWLQEQDFTQVK
+893 KWLQEQDFTQAKVF
-905 TIQEKPRE
+905 QEKPKE
-913 PFRYY
+913 AFRYFLKESKKDGQGIAY
-918 LKETDQPGQ
+918 LKQ
-927 GTMYLKDERGISDT
+927 ERGISEA
-941 TIRLFKSQGALAEGV
+941 TIRLFQSQGALAEGV
-956 NRSKDGYSEPVLS
+956 NHSKDGYSEPVLA
-969 FKSYNAQGQLVGATF
+969 FKSYNAEEQLVGATL
-984 QGVVFNPDRYPKK
+984 QGVVYNPERYPKK
-997 GRMKLILPNSDGYR
+997 GRMKLILPNSDGYQ
-1011 GVKVTLGEQPKHFI
+1011 GVKVTLGENPKHFI

-1035 YLDLHPELYQEN
+1035 YLDLHPELFNEN
-1047 VQLISMNGLKE
+1047 VQLVSMNGLKE
-1058 GVIYQTIM
+1058 GVIYQTLK
-1066 DQLNPNYTGKAEDY
+1066 DQFNPNYPGTAEEY
-1080 FKFLDSKMNAEIA
+1080 FKDLDAKINAQIA
-1093 KEKGFKITLAIDN
+1093 LEKGFNMTLAIDN
-1106 DAGAQRFLD
+1106 DAGAQRFIG
-1115 RFKPKNFPLEL
+1115 RFKTKNFPLEI
-1126 DLPPKAANLEK
+1126 DLPPKAASLEK
-1137 KDWND
+1137 KDWNN

-1149 KVEVQPSEV
+1149 QVEIQTAEEG
-1158 SETTEI
+1158 ETTEI

-1185 NDTRFD
+1185 NDNRFD
-1191 EKQKQALREGLENG
+1191 EKQKQALLEGIENG

-1211 ANPSYDSYQ
+1211 ANPNYDSYQ

-1252 GLERNLDIGVYADSK
+1252 GLERNLDISVYADSK
-1267 YDDLQMEQIRLG
+1267 YYDLQMEQIRLG
-1279 LEDKLNISAYINSEY
+1279 LEDKLDISAYINLEY
-1294 NADQM
+1294 NA
-1299 EQIREGLKQGLDVT
+1299 
-1313 VYADP
+1313 
-1318 QFDFEQMAEIK
+1318 
-1329 SGLESGVDVSIYAN
+1329 
-1343 PQFDHYAM
+1343 
-1351 WEILE
+1351 
-1356 GLIDKRD
+1356 
-1363 VSIFAKPEFN
+1363 
-1373 NVQMQEIKLGM
+1373 
-1384 LRNVDVTVYAKPEYN
+1384 
-1399 YDQMEQI
+1399 DQMEQI

-1423 FDWEQMREIR
+1423 FDWEQMSEIR

-1549 RYNLPDSHKNLLIED
+1549 RYNLPDSQKNLLIED

-1618 TTKTFHSNTQELVY
+1618 TTKTFHANTQELVY

-1693 IEQNAEY
+1693 IEQNAAY

-1751 STKQKMTTMVTNK
+1751 STKQKMNTMVTNK

-1791 DVMKN
+1791 NVMKN

-1807 EVSQTQGQAIDTQ
+1807 EVSQTQEQAIDTQ
-1820 KNEAIRM
+1820 KNEAIRT
-1827 FNVTVNRKENAMEMR
+1827 FNVTVNRRGNAMEMR

-1863 ETQDLDEK
+1863 KTQDIDEK

>member
-13 LKLKY
+13 LKLKS

-29 ASYIYKVGDWTEEDV
+29 ASYIYKVGDWTEEDM

-56 AAEIQKKLEVVKLEP
+56 AAEIQKKLEVKLDP

-84 SYYKGYRLEIMDTV
+84 SYHKGYRLEIMDTF

-273 FFHYVELDNDVDLE
+273 FFHYIELDNDVDLE
-287 LYSVFEKEMQS
+287 LYKDFEQEMQS

-435 SFLRNSK
+435 SFLRSSK

-456 IRPVLYAYFDQHFPE
+456 IRPVLYAYFDQQFPE
-471 YRKKIEAY
+471 YRKQIEAY
-479 QSQSVERT
+479 QSQNLERT
-487 SMAEISKEMT
+487 SMAEVSKEMI

-504 TIITE
+504 PIITD
-509 PKAENSTS
+509 PKGELVTYWQVPYNENLSNLGLSKQAFQPFTEDILNDWIALDEQIAFQRAFNSEVTIHEVDIVRRVNGELIHYSLKIGAGYEANESIFNQIIEDIKAYGIFKMESFTSRKVEDSTS
-517 RKVENSTSGKVE
+517 RKVENSTSG
-529 INTPNE
+529 
-535 KKTISTDELV
+535 
-545 RNPDKHIRVGALSRS
+545 
-560 DLTEEQ
+560 
-566 IDKLANDVEANI
+566 
-578 RALTAAFKYR
+578 
-588 LDRLVYDKNAEVVIE
+588 
-603 VLKHGYGLDIIE
+603 
-615 QNFKLIDEE
+615 
-624 LAEAKKQTTLSIN
+624 
-637 IPAFDKVRVNA
+637 
-648 NLVTYTGY
+648 
-656 HLEQQYQMNIPFVL
+656 
-670 MALAREGY
+670 
-678 KLDELTQHPN
+678 
-688 TMVQNFASNMQN
+688 
-700 LIKSDFKGNLSKEDK
+700 
-715 LAFIS
+715 
-720 QGKYRAYFLNDTD
+720 
-733 PDVRKALVTT
+733 
-743 NAGYALDILKDDK
+743 
-756 VPEIAQAARQ
+756 
-766 KILENEMYLL
+766 
-776 PGNIQSLTEL
+776 
-786 KVEDSTSRKVENS
+786 KVENS

-816 MDRKALLEQMNQ
+816 IDRKALLEQMNQ
-828 LNIVEVANR
+828 LNIVEVASR

-878 KMVQTVNNISFKEAL
+878 KMVQTIKNLSFKAAL

-905 TIQEKPRE
+905 TFQEKPRE

-918 LKETDQPGQ
+918 LKETNRPGQ
-927 GTMYLKDERGISDT
+927 GTTYLKDERGISDT
-941 TIRLFKSQGALAEGV
+941 TIQLFKSQGALAEGV

-1035 YLDLHPELYQEN
+1035 YLDLHPELFNEN
-1047 VQLISMNGLKE
+1047 VQLVSMNGLKE
-1058 GVIYQTIM
+1058 GVIYQTLK
-1066 DQLNPNYTGKAEDY
+1066 DQFNPNYPGTAEEY
-1080 FKFLDSKMNAEIA
+1080 FKDLDAKMNTQVAL
-1093 KEKGFKITLAIDN
+1093 EKGFKMTLAIDN
-1106 DAGAQRFLD
+1106 DAGAQRFVE
-1115 RFKPKNFPLEL
+1115 RFRPKHFPLVL
-1126 DLPPKAANLEK
+1126 DLPSKEANEEK

-1142 VLLETRK
+1142 MLLESREK
-1149 KVEVQPSEV
+1149 AE
-1158 SETTEI
+1158 EI
-1164 EGEFTEVTD
+1164 DAEFTEVTD
-1173 GKELAKMNEEIL
+1173 REELAKMNEEIID
-1185 NDTRFD
+1185 DTR
-1191 EKQKQALREGLENG
+1191 
-1205 LDISVY
+1205 LDKS
-1211 ANPSYDSYQ
+1211 
-1220 MNEIRWGL
+1220 E
-1228 EKNLDVTQYAT
+1228 DV
-1239 TKYNWRQMSQIRE
+1239 I
-1252 GLERNLDIGVYADSK
+1252 
-1267 YDDLQMEQIRLG
+1267 
-1279 LEDKLNISAYINSEY
+1279 
-1294 NADQM
+1294 
-1299 EQIREGLKQGLDVT
+1299 
-1313 VYADP
+1313 
-1318 QFDFEQMAEIK
+1318 
-1329 SGLESGVDVSIYAN
+1329 
-1343 PQFDHYAM
+1343 
-1351 WEILE
+1351 
-1356 GLIDKRD
+1356 
-1363 VSIFAKPEFN
+1363 
-1373 NVQMQEIKLGM
+1373 
-1384 LRNVDVTVYAKPEYN
+1384 
-1399 YDQMEQI
+1399 
-1406 RKGLEQKLDV
+1406 
-1416 SIYANPK
+1416 
-1423 FDWEQMREIR
+1423 
-1433 KGLEENL
+1433 
-1440 NASMYANPYFD
+1440 
-1451 WQRMSQFRD
+1451 
-1460 ELKYGKTYDT
+1460 
-1470 SKVIQKKNED
+1470 
-1480 IDTQPRQEET
+1480 TQPQEEM
-1490 QEPTKMF
+1490 QEPTRMF
-1497 TEEETNQICDVV
+1497 TEAEANQICDVV

-1518 SEGELQFVT
+1518 SERELQFVT
-1527 MGQAIKSHMIEAA
+1527 MGQAIKSYMIEAA

-1549 RYNLPDSHKNLLIED
+1549 RYNLPEGNKDLLIEA
-1564 PDSNFFVFNKKRTGG
+1564 PDSNFFVFGKKRTGG

-1610 NFGLNIDS
+1610 HFGLNIDS
-1618 TTKTFHSNTQELVY
+1618 TTKTFHANTQELVY

-1662 VTYLNELEKNLEA
+1662 VTYLNELEKNLET
-1675 NQTLETVMETH
+1675 NQTLETVIEAH
-1686 KQDVITE
+1686 KQDVIAE
-1693 IEQNAEY
+1693 VEQNAEY

-1727 AESNHVT
+1727 SESNHVT
-1734 TKQIIQQLIQE
+1734 TKQIIQQFLQE

-1751 STKQKMTTMVTNK
+1751 STKQKITTMVTNK
-1764 LNKLESNLEAKRVFI
+1764 LDKLESNLEAKRVFI

-1791 DVMKN
+1791 DLMKN

-1807 EVSQTQGQAIDTQ
+1807 EVSHTQEQAIDTQ
-1820 KNEAIRM
+1820 KNEAIRT

-1850 KALKANQATQMQQ
+1850 KALKANQATLMQQ
-1863 ETQDLDEK
+1863 ETQDIDEK

>member
-1 MKEKYGVTKVAP
+1 MERLTSLMKEKFGITRVAP
-13 LKLKY
+13 LKINPN
-18 DDPVNIQLRKI
+18 DEINIQLRKI
-29 ASYIYKVGDWTEEDV
+29 ASYIYKTGDWTEEDIK
-44 REGIQQAVLSRY
+44 EGIKAAVLSNYRLDQQETLDITLTPMTE
-56 AAEIQKKLEVVKLEP
+56 AEMNQSSHFAKYI
-71 MSEATFKQ
+71 
-79 YPAFR
+79 
-84 SYYKGYRLEIMDTV
+84 KGYRLDIIDTAK
-98 TQQKLTNDTTYYL
+98 QKMLTNDTTYYL
-111 VDTAT
+111 VDGAT
-116 NKQKNHNAR
+116 NKLKNHNAR
-125 FYVSAYPEVKFY
+125 FYLRNAREVKFY

-151 KDLLRYYEQN
+151 KDLIRYYNENREIFEVYKVSERDYQN
-161 QELFEA
+161 QLTRFFNSMNPRDARRFGKQYAPTPEA
-167 HQVSFNE
+167 NQ
-174 YKSKVDSMCNGIQ
+174 Y
-187 QKDAKF
+187 
-193 FKEKTP
+193 
-199 NVISGVEKPLSEHAL
+199 
-214 RHNFIRAQI
+214 NFIREQI
-223 QKYIDHTYNIV
+223 LNYISNTYDMI

-249 SAWQTKKNINDETK
+249 TAWMTKKNINDETK
-263 SLMENTSLKD
+263 SLMENTTLKD
-273 FFHYVELDNDVDLE
+273 FFHYIELDNDVDLE
-287 LYSVFEKEMQS
+287 LYKDFEQEMQL
-298 IYPLLPKTNEV
+298 IYPLLPKSNQT

-320 QALGLYHSMSH
+320 RALGLFHPA
-331 TIALD
+331 TNNIALD

-370 FTVDVENGNLSMQ
+370 YTMNPEAGNLSMQ
-383 EAFQPILQRY
+383 DDFRPILHHY
-393 QQNLNRLDKDSFVKA
+393 QQNLNKLENSDYVKDKS
-408 RADYYSTPTEVFA
+408 DYYGTPTEVFA
-421 RAFEVYTAHLGLQS
+421 RAFELYSSHLGLQS
-435 SFLRNSK
+435 SFLRSPK
-442 SYELLEQYQ
+442 SYQSLSEYQ
-451 LFDES
+451 AFGEKIL
-456 IRPVLYAYFDQHFPE
+456 PTLYAYFDKHFPE
-471 YRKKIEAY
+471 YRKQIEAY
-479 QSQSVERT
+479 QSQNLERT
-487 SMAEISKEMT
+487 SMAGVTKEMT

-509 PKAENSTS
+509 PKVENSTS
-517 RKVENSTSGKVE
+517 RKAEDSTSGKVE
-529 INTPNE
+529 INMPKE

-545 RNPDKHIRVGALSRS
+545 RNPDKHIRVGALSRD

-624 LAEAKKQTTLSIN
+624 LAEAKKQTTLAIN
-637 IPAFDKVRVNA
+637 IPSFDKVRVNA

-688 TMVQNFASNMQN
+688 IMVQNFANNMQN
-700 LIKSDFKGNLSKEDK
+700 LIKSDLEGNVSKEDK

-733 PDVRKALVTT
+733 PDIRKALVTT
-743 NAGYALDILKDDK
+743 NAGYALDVLKDDK

-828 LNIVEVANR
+828 LNIVEVASR

-869 AQGIGGNAV
+869 AQGIGGNSV

-918 LKETDQPGQ
+918 LKETNQPGQ

-1149 KVEVQPSEV
+1149 QVEIQNAEER
-1158 SETTEI
+1158 ETTEI
-1164 EGEFTEVTD
+1164 EGEFTEITD
-1173 GKELAKMNEEIL
+1173 GKELAKMNEAIL
-1185 NDTRFD
+1185 KDNRFD

-1228 EKNLDVTQYAT
+1228 EKN
-1239 TKYNWRQMSQIRE
+1239 
-1252 GLERNLDIGVYADSK
+1252 
-1267 YDDLQMEQIRLG
+1267 
-1279 LEDKLNISAYINSEY
+1279 
-1294 NADQM
+1294 
-1299 EQIREGLKQGLDVT
+1299 
-1313 VYADP
+1313 
-1318 QFDFEQMAEIK
+1318 
-1329 SGLESGVDVSIYAN
+1329 
-1343 PQFDHYAM
+1343 
-1351 WEILE
+1351 
-1356 GLIDKRD
+1356 
-1363 VSIFAKPEFN
+1363 
-1373 NVQMQEIKLGM
+1373 
-1384 LRNVDVTVYAKPEYN
+1384 
-1399 YDQMEQI
+1399 
-1406 RKGLEQKLDV
+1406 LDV

-1460 ELKYGKTYDT
+1460 ELKYGKSYDT

-1618 TTKTFHSNTQELVY
+1618 TTKTFHANTQELVY

-1693 IEQNAEY
+1693 IEQNAAY

-1807 EVSQTQGQAIDTQ
+1807 EVSQTQEQAIDTQ
-1820 KNEAIRM
+1820 KNEAIRT

>member
-509 PKAENSTS
+509 PK
-517 RKVENSTSGKVE
+517 VENSTSG
-529 INTPNE
+529 
-535 KKTISTDELV
+535 
-545 RNPDKHIRVGALSRS
+545 
-560 DLTEEQ
+560 
-566 IDKLANDVEANI
+566 
-578 RALTAAFKYR
+578 
-588 LDRLVYDKNAEVVIE
+588 
-603 VLKHGYGLDIIE
+603 
-615 QNFKLIDEE
+615 
-624 LAEAKKQTTLSIN
+624 
-637 IPAFDKVRVNA
+637 
-648 NLVTYTGY
+648 
-656 HLEQQYQMNIPFVL
+656 
-670 MALAREGY
+670 
-678 KLDELTQHPN
+678 
-688 TMVQNFASNMQN
+688 
-700 LIKSDFKGNLSKEDK
+700 
-715 LAFIS
+715 
-720 QGKYRAYFLNDTD
+720 
-733 PDVRKALVTT
+733 
-743 NAGYALDILKDDK
+743 
-756 VPEIAQAARQ
+756 
-766 KILENEMYLL
+766 
-776 PGNIQSLTEL
+776 
-786 KVEDSTSRKVENS
+786 KVEDSTSRKVEDS

-805 RKTSETSVRNH
+805 QKTSDTSVRNH

-878 KMVQTVNNISFKEAL
+878 KMVQTVKNISFKEAL
-893 KWLQEQDFTQVK
+893 RWLQEQDFTQAKVF
-905 TIQEKPRE
+905 QEKPKE
-913 PFRYY
+913 AFRYFLKESKKDGQGIAY
-918 LKETDQPGQ
+918 LKQ
-927 GTMYLKDERGISDT
+927 ERGISEA
-941 TIRLFKSQGALAEGV
+941 TIRLFQSQGALAEGV
-956 NRSKDGYSEPVLS
+956 NHSKDGYSEPVLA
-969 FKSYNAQGQLVGATF
+969 FKSYNAEEQLVGATL
-984 QGVVFNPDRYPKK
+984 QGVVYNPERYPKK
-997 GRMKLILPNSDGYR
+997 GRMKLILPNSDGYQ
-1011 GVKVTLGEQPKHFI
+1011 GVKVTLGEKPKHFI

-1035 YLDLHPELYQEN
+1035 YLDLHPELFNEN
-1047 VQLISMNGLKE
+1047 VQLVSMNGLKE
-1058 GVIYQTIM
+1058 GVIYQTLK
-1066 DQLNPNYTGKAEDY
+1066 DQFNPNYPGTAEEY
-1080 FKFLDSKMNAEIA
+1080 FKDLDAKINAQIA
-1093 KEKGFKITLAIDN
+1093 LEKGFTMTLAIDN
-1106 DAGAQRFLD
+1106 DAGAQRFID
-1115 RFKPKNFPLEL
+1115 RFKSKNFPLKL
-1126 DLPPKAANLEK
+1126 DLPPKAASLEK

-1149 KVEVQPSEV
+1149 QVEIQTAEE
-1158 SETTEI
+1158 SETPEI

-1185 NDTRFD
+1185 NDNRFD
-1191 EKQKQALREGLENG
+1191 EKQKQALLEGVENG

-1252 GLERNLDIGVYADSK
+1252 GLERNLDISVYADSK
-1267 YDDLQMEQIRLG
+1267 YDDLQMEQIR
-1279 LEDKLNISAYINSEY
+1279 
-1294 NADQM
+1294 
-1299 EQIREGLKQGLDVT
+1299 
-1313 VYADP
+1313 
-1318 QFDFEQMAEIK
+1318 
-1329 SGLESGVDVSIYAN
+1329 
-1343 PQFDHYAM
+1343 
-1351 WEILE
+1351 
-1356 GLIDKRD
+1356 
-1363 VSIFAKPEFN
+1363 
-1373 NVQMQEIKLGM
+1373 
-1384 LRNVDVTVYAKPEYN
+1384 
-1399 YDQMEQI
+1399 
-1406 RKGLEQKLDV
+1406 KGLEQKLDV
-1416 SIYANPK
+1416 SLYSKP
-1423 FDWEQMREIR
+1423 E
-1433 KGLEENL
+1433 
-1440 NASMYANPYFD
+1440 FD
-1451 WQRMSQFRD
+1451 WQRMSQFRE
-1460 ELKYGKTYDT
+1460 ELKYGKSYDT
-1470 SKVIQKKNED
+1470 NKVIQKKSED
-1480 IDTQPRQEET
+1480 VDTQPHQEET
-1490 QEPTKMF
+1490 QEAAKMF
-1497 TEEETNQICDVV
+1497 TEEEANQICDVV

-1527 MGQAIKSHMIEAA
+1527 MGQAIKSYMIEAA

-1549 RYNLPDSHKNLLIED
+1549 RYNLPESHKDLLIED
-1564 PDSNFFVFNKKRTGG
+1564 PTANFFVFNKRRTGG
-1579 TFILGLENQKGL
+1579 TFILASENQKGL
-1591 FQALGGSSN
+1591 FHALGGSSN

-1610 NFGLNIDS
+1610 HFGLTIDS
-1618 TTKTFHSNTQELVY
+1618 TTNTFYENTQEIVY
-1632 LDDTYS
+1632 LDDSYS
-1638 YYLKDE
+1638 YYLKNE
-1644 YFDEEKNRIN
+1644 YFDEERNRIK

-1662 VTYLNELEKNLEA
+1662 VTYLNELEKNLAA
-1675 NQTLETVMETH
+1675 NQTLETLMETH
-1686 KQDVITE
+1686 KQDVIAE
-1693 IEQNAEY
+1693 VEQNAAY

-1727 AESNHVT
+1727 SEANHVT
-1734 TKQIIQQLIQE
+1734 TKQIIQQFLQE

-1751 STKQKMTTMVTNK
+1751 SIKQKMTTMVTNK
-1764 LNKLESNLEAKRVFI
+1764 LDKLESNLEAKRVFI

-1791 DVMKN
+1791 DLMKN
-1796 TANKLDNKFAL
+1796 TANKLDTKFAL
-1807 EVSQTQGQAIDTQ
+1807 EVSQTQEQAVDTQ
-1820 KNEAIRM
+1820 KNEAIRT

-1850 KALKANQATQMQQ
+1850 KACKANQDKQMQQ

>member
-56 AAEIQKKLEVVKLEP
+56 AAEIQEKLEVKLEP

-84 SYYKGYRLEIMDTV
+84 SYHKGYRLEIMDTF

-125 FYVSAYPEVKFY
+125 FYASAYPEVKFY

-167 HQVSFNE
+167 HQVSYKE
-174 YKSKVDSMCNGIQ
+174 YKSKVDSMCNRIQ

-199 NVISGVEKPLSEHAL
+199 NVILGVEKPLSEHAL

-223 QKYIDHTYNIV
+223 QKYIDYTYNIV

-273 FFHYVELDNDVDLE
+273 FFHYIELDNDVDLE
-287 LYSVFEKEMQS
+287 LYKDFEQEMQS

-509 PKAENSTS
+509 PKVENSTS
-517 RKVENSTSGKVE
+517 RKVKDSTSGKVE
-529 INTPNE
+529 
-535 KKTISTDELV
+535 
-545 RNPDKHIRVGALSRS
+545 
-560 DLTEEQ
+560 Q
-566 IDKLANDVEANI
+566 
-578 RALTAAFKYR
+578 
-588 LDRLVYDKNAEVVIE
+588 
-603 VLKHGYGLDIIE
+603 
-615 QNFKLIDEE
+615 
-624 LAEAKKQTTLSIN
+624 
-637 IPAFDKVRVNA
+637 
-648 NLVTYTGY
+648 
-656 HLEQQYQMNIPFVL
+656 
-670 MALAREGY
+670 
-678 KLDELTQHPN
+678 
-688 TMVQNFASNMQN
+688 
-700 LIKSDFKGNLSKEDK
+700 
-715 LAFIS
+715 
-720 QGKYRAYFLNDTD
+720 
-733 PDVRKALVTT
+733 
-743 NAGYALDILKDDK
+743 
-756 VPEIAQAARQ
+756 
-766 KILENEMYLL
+766 
-776 PGNIQSLTEL
+776 
-786 KVEDSTSRKVENS
+786 
-799 TSGKVE
+799 
-805 RKTSETSVRNH
+805 KTSETSVRNH
-816 MDRKALLEQMNQ
+816 IDRKALLEQMNQ

-878 KMVQTVNNISFKEAL
+878 KMVQTVKNISFKEAL
-893 KWLQEQDFTQVK
+893 RWLQEQDFTQAKVF
-905 TIQEKPRE
+905 QEKPKE
-913 PFRYY
+913 AFRYFLKESKKDGQGIAY
-918 LKETDQPGQ
+918 LKQ
-927 GTMYLKDERGISDT
+927 ERGISEA
-941 TIRLFKSQGALAEGV
+941 TIRLFQSQGALAEGV
-956 NRSKDGYSEPVLS
+956 NHSKDGYSEPVLA
-969 FKSYNAQGQLVGATF
+969 FKSYNAEEQLVGATL
-984 QGVVFNPDRYPKK
+984 QGVVYNPERYPKK
-997 GRMKLILPNSDGYR
+997 GRMKLILPNSDGYQ
-1011 GVKVTLGEQPKHFI
+1011 GVKVTLGENPKHFI

-1035 YLDLHPELYQEN
+1035 YLDLHPELFNEN
-1047 VQLISMNGLKE
+1047 VQLVSMNGLKE
-1058 GVIYQTIM
+1058 GVIYQTLKS
-1066 DQLNPNYTGKAEDY
+1066 QFNPNYPGTAEEY
-1080 FKFLDSKMNAEIA
+1080 FKDLDAKINAQIA
-1093 KEKGFKITLAIDN
+1093 LEKGFKITLAIDN
-1106 DAGAQRFLD
+1106 DAGAQRFIG
-1115 RFKPKNFPLEL
+1115 RFKTKNFPLEL
-1126 DLPPKAANLEK
+1126 DLPPKAASLEK

-1149 KVEVQPSEV
+1149 QVEVQSSEK
-1158 SETTEI
+1158 SETAEI

-1191 EKQKQALREGLENG
+1191 EKQKQALRDGLENG
-1205 LDISVY
+1205 LDIS
-1211 ANPSYDSYQ
+1211 
-1220 MNEIRWGL
+1220 
-1228 EKNLDVTQYAT
+1228 
-1239 TKYNWRQMSQIRE
+1239 
-1252 GLERNLDIGVYADSK
+1252 
-1267 YDDLQMEQIRLG
+1267 
-1279 LEDKLNISAYINSEY
+1279 
-1294 NADQM
+1294 
-1299 EQIREGLKQGLDVT
+1299 
-1313 VYADP
+1313 
-1318 QFDFEQMAEIK
+1318 
-1329 SGLESGVDVSIYAN
+1329 
-1343 PQFDHYAM
+1343 
-1351 WEILE
+1351 
-1356 GLIDKRD
+1356 
-1363 VSIFAKPEFN
+1363 
-1373 NVQMQEIKLGM
+1373 
-1384 LRNVDVTVYAKPEYN
+1384 VYAKPEYN

-1423 FDWEQMREIR
+1423 FDWQQMREIR

-1451 WQRMSQFRD
+1451 WQRMSQFRE
-1460 ELKYGKTYDT
+1460 ELKYGKSYDT
-1470 SKVIQKKNED
+1470 NKVIQRKV
-1480 IDTQPRQEET
+1480 
-1490 QEPTKMF
+1490 KM
-1497 TEEETNQICDVV
+1497 
-1509 MHTPIALVD
+1509 
-1518 SEGELQFVT
+1518 
-1527 MGQAIKSHMIEAA
+1527 
-1540 TGYHPTIYT
+1540 
-1549 RYNLPDSHKNLLIED
+1549 
-1564 PDSNFFVFNKKRTGG
+1564 
-1579 TFILGLENQKGL
+1579 
-1591 FQALGGSSN
+1591 
-1600 IHIAYDSIDN
+1600 
-1610 NFGLNIDS
+1610 
-1618 TTKTFHSNTQELVY
+1618 
-1632 LDDTYS
+1632 
-1638 YYLKDE
+1638 
-1644 YFDEEKNRIN
+1644 
-1654 DIPMDERD
+1654 
-1662 VTYLNELEKNLEA
+1662 
-1675 NQTLETVMETH
+1675 
-1686 KQDVITE
+1686 
-1693 IEQNAEY
+1693 
-1700 LTKEEVTQLLDEH
+1700 
-1713 FQKVEKLLATVNVA
+1713 
-1727 AESNHVT
+1727 
-1734 TKQIIQQLIQE
+1734 
-1745 LKALLQ
+1745 
-1751 STKQKMTTMVTNK
+1751 
-1764 LNKLESNLEAKRVFI
+1764 
-1779 KNSVNEQVLKLS
+1779 
-1791 DVMKN
+1791 
-1796 TANKLDNKFAL
+1796 
-1807 EVSQTQGQAIDTQ
+1807 
-1820 KNEAIRM
+1820 
-1827 FNVTVNRKENAMEMR
+1827 
-1842 LKKAREGD
+1842 
-1850 KALKANQATQMQQ
+1850 
-1863 ETQDLDEK
+1863 
-1871 ISKVR
+1871 

>member
-1 MKEKYGVTKVAP
+1 M
-13 LKLKY
+13 
-18 DDPVNIQLRKI
+18 
-29 ASYIYKVGDWTEEDV
+29 
-44 REGIQQAVLSRY
+44 
-56 AAEIQKKLEVVKLEP
+56 
-71 MSEATFKQ
+71 
-79 YPAFR
+79 
-84 SYYKGYRLEIMDTV
+84 
-98 TQQKLTNDTTYYL
+98 
-111 VDTAT
+111 
-116 NKQKNHNAR
+116 
-125 FYVSAYPEVKFY
+125 
-137 TGYEQYLIGVAKLK
+137 
-151 KDLLRYYEQN
+151 
-161 QELFEA
+161 
-167 HQVSFNE
+167 
-174 YKSKVDSMCNGIQ
+174 
-187 QKDAKF
+187 
-193 FKEKTP
+193 
-199 NVISGVEKPLSEHAL
+199 
-214 RHNFIRAQI
+214 
-223 QKYIDHTYNIV
+223 
-234 RQQNYEA
+234 
-241 EIDKMTRA
+241 
-249 SAWQTKKNINDETK
+249 
-263 SLMENTSLKD
+263 
-273 FFHYVELDNDVDLE
+273 
-287 LYSVFEKEMQS
+287 
-298 IYPLLPKTNEV
+298 
-309 ADLRLRKLGNY
+309 
-320 QALGLYHSMSH
+320 
-331 TIALD
+331 
-336 FRSGKDR
+336 
-343 GKDKNNPYA
+343 
-352 PNEPGIASFIHEY
+352 
-365 GHFLD
+365 
-370 FTVDVENGNLSMQ
+370 
-383 EAFQPILQRY
+383 
-393 QQNLNRLDKDSFVKA
+393 
-408 RADYYSTPTEVFA
+408 
-421 RAFEVYTAHLGLQS
+421 
-435 SFLRNSK
+435 
-442 SYELLEQYQ
+442 
-451 LFDES
+451 
-456 IRPVLYAYFDQHFPE
+456 
-471 YRKKIEAY
+471 
-479 QSQSVERT
+479 
-487 SMAEISKEMT
+487 
-497 KQSVTEN
+497 
-504 TIITE
+504 
-509 PKAENSTS
+509 
-517 RKVENSTSGKVE
+517 
-529 INTPNE
+529 
-535 KKTISTDELV
+535 
-545 RNPDKHIRVGALSRS
+545 
-560 DLTEEQ
+560 
-566 IDKLANDVEANI
+566 
-578 RALTAAFKYR
+578 
-588 LDRLVYDKNAEVVIE
+588 IE

-637 IPAFDKVRVNA
+637 IPSFDKVRVNA

-688 TMVQNFASNMQN
+688 IMVQNFANNMQN
-700 LIKSDFKGNLSKEDK
+700 LIKSDLEGNVSKEDK

-733 PDVRKALVTT
+733 PDIRKALVTT
-743 NAGYALDILKDDK
+743 NAGYALDVLKDDK

-776 PGNIQSLTEL
+776 PGNIQSLTES
-786 KVEDSTSRKVENS
+786 KVENSTSRKVEDS

-816 MDRKALLEQMNQ
+816 IDRKALLEQMNQ
-828 LNIVEVANR
+828 LDIVEVASR

-851 SEHDSFVIDT
+851 SEHDSFVIDA

-878 KMVQTVNNISFKEAL
+878 KMVQTVKNISFKEAL

-905 TIQEKPRE
+905 TFQKKPRE

-918 LKETDQPGQ
+918 LKETNRPGQ
-927 GTMYLKDERGISDT
+927 GTTYLKDERGISDT
-941 TIRLFKSQGALAEGV
+941 TIQLFKSQGALAEGV

-984 QGVVFNPDRYPKK
+984 QGVVYNSDRYPKK

-1106 DAGAQRFLD
+1106 DAGAQKFIA

-1126 DLPPKAANLEK
+1126 ALPPKVVNLEK

-1149 KVEVQPSEV
+1149 QVEVQSSEV
-1158 SETTEI
+1158 SDTTEI
-1164 EGEFTEVTD
+1164 EGEFTEITD
-1173 GKELAKMNEEIL
+1173 GKELAKMNEAIL
-1185 NDTRFD
+1185 KDNRFD

-1228 EKNLDVTQYAT
+1228 EKNLDVSLYAT

-1252 GLERNLDIGVYADSK
+1252 GLERHLDIGVYADSK

-1279 LEDKLNISAYINSEY
+1279 LEDKLDISAYTNPEY

-1373 NVQMQEIKLGM
+1373 NVQMQEIKLDM

-1610 NFGLNIDS
+1610 NFGLSIDS
-1618 TTKTFHSNTQELVY
+1618 TTKTFHANTQELVY

-1693 IEQNAEY
+1693 IEQNAAY

-1807 EVSQTQGQAIDTQ
+1807 EVSQTQEQAIDTQ
-1820 KNEAIRM
+1820 KNEAIRT

>member
-1 MKEKYGVTKVAP
+1 MERLTSLMKEKFGITRVAP
-13 LKLKY
+13 LKINPN
-18 DDPVNIQLRKI
+18 DVINIQLRKI
-29 ASYIYKVGDWTEEDV
+29 ASYIYKTGDWTQEDV
-44 REGIQQAVLSRY
+44 KEGIKVAVLSKYRFDQQQTLDITLSPMTE
-56 AAEIQKKLEVVKLEP
+56 AEMNKSSHFAEYI
-71 MSEATFKQ
+71 
-79 YPAFR
+79 
-84 SYYKGYRLEIMDTV
+84 KGYRLDIIDTAN
-98 TQQKLTNDTTYYL
+98 QKMLTNDTTYYL
-111 VDTAT
+111 VDGAT
-116 NKQKNHNAR
+116 NKLKNHNAR
-125 FYVSAYPEVKFY
+125 FYLRNAREVKFY

-151 KDLLRYYEQN
+151 KDLIRYYNENREIFEVYKVSERDYQN
-161 QELFEA
+161 QLTRFFNSMNPRDARRFGKQYAPTPEA
-167 HQVSFNE
+167 NQ
-174 YKSKVDSMCNGIQ
+174 Y
-187 QKDAKF
+187 
-193 FKEKTP
+193 
-199 NVISGVEKPLSEHAL
+199 
-214 RHNFIRAQI
+214 NFIREQI
-223 QKYIDHTYNIV
+223 LNYISNTYDMI
-234 RQQNYEA
+234 RQQNYEL

-273 FFHYVELDNDVDLE
+273 FFHYIELDNDVDLE
-287 LYSVFEKEMQS
+287 LYKDFEQEMQL
-298 IYPLLPKTNEV
+298 IYPLLPKSNQA

-320 QALGLYHSMSH
+320 RALGLFHPA
-331 TIALD
+331 TNNIALD

-370 FTVDVENGNLSMQ
+370 YNMNPEKSNLSMQ
-383 EAFQPILQRY
+383 DDFCPILHHY
-393 QQNLNRLDKDSFVKA
+393 QQNLNKLENSDYVKDKS
-408 RADYYSTPTEVFA
+408 DYYGTPTEVFA
-421 RAFEVYTAHLGLQS
+421 RAFELYSSHLGLQS
-435 SFLRNSK
+435 SFLRSPK
-442 SYELLEQYQ
+442 SYQSLSEYQ
-451 LFDES
+451 VFGEEIL
-456 IRPVLYAYFDQHFPE
+456 PTLYAYFDKHFPE

-509 PKAENSTS
+509 PKVENSTS
-517 RKVENSTSGKVE
+517 RKVEDSTSRKVE

-588 LDRLVYDKNAEVVIE
+588 LDRLVYDKNAEVVVE

-637 IPAFDKVRVNA
+637 IPSFDKVRVNA

-688 TMVQNFASNMQN
+688 IMVQNFANNMQN
-700 LIKSDFKGNLSKEDK
+700 LIKSDLEGNVSKEDK

-720 QGKYRAYFLNDTD
+720 QGKYRAYFLNDDD
-733 PDVRKALVTT
+733 PDIRKALVTT
-743 NAGYALDILKDDK
+743 NAGYALDVLKDDK

-776 PGNIQSLTEL
+776 PRNIQSLTE
-786 KVEDSTSRKVENS
+786 SKVENS

-805 RKTSETSVRNH
+805 GETSETSVRNH

-828 LNIVEVANR
+828 LNIVEVASR

-878 KMVQTVNNISFKEAL
+878 KMVQTVKNISFKEAL

-905 TIQEKPRE
+905 TFQEKPRE

-918 LKETDQPGQ
+918 LKETNRPGQ
-927 GTMYLKDERGISDT
+927 GTTYLKDERGISDK
-941 TIRLFKSQGALAEGV
+941 TIQLFKSQRALAEGT
-956 NRSKDGYSEPVLS
+956 NHSKDGYSEPVLS

-984 QGVVFNPDRYPKK
+984 QGVVYNSDRYPKK

-1011 GVKVTLGEQPKHFI
+1011 GIKVTIGEQPKHFI

-1058 GVIYQTIM
+1058 GVVYQSIM

-1106 DAGAQRFLD
+1106 DAGAQRFID

-1173 GKELAKMNEEIL
+1173 GKALAKMNEEIL

-1279 LEDKLNISAYINSEY
+1279 LEDKLDISAYINSEY

-1299 EQIREGLKQGLDVT
+1299 EQIREGLKQGLDVA

-1329 SGLESGVDVSIYAN
+1329 SGLEAGVDVSIYAN
-1343 PQFDHYAM
+1343 PQFDHYEM

-1356 GLIDKRD
+1356 GLMDKRD
-1363 VSIFAKPEFN
+1363 VSIFAKLEFN
-1373 NVQMQEIKLGM
+1373 NAQMQEIKLGM
-1384 LRNVDVTVYAKPEYN
+1384 HRGVDVTVYAKPEFN

-1406 RKGLEQKLDV
+1406 RKGLEEKLDV

-1451 WQRMSQFRD
+1451 WQRMSQFRE
-1460 ELKYGKTYDT
+1460 ELKYGKSYDT

-1490 QEPTKMF
+1490 QESTKMF
-1497 TEEETNQICDVV
+1497 TEEEANQICDVV

-1527 MGQAIKSHMIEAA
+1527 MGQAIKTHMIEAA

-1549 RYNLPDSHKNLLIED
+1549 RYNLPESHKDLLIED
-1564 PDSNFFVFNKKRTGG
+1564 PNANFFVFNKKSTGG
-1579 TFILGLENQKGL
+1579 TFILASENQKGL
-1591 FQALGGSSN
+1591 FHALGGSSN

-1610 NFGLNIDS
+1610 DFGLNIDS
-1618 TTKTFHSNTQELVY
+1618 TTKTFHANTQELVY
-1632 LDDTYS
+1632 LDDS
-1638 YYLKDE
+1638 YTDYLKDE
-1644 YFDEEKNRIN
+1644 YFDEEKNRIK

-1662 VTYLNELEKNLEA
+1662 VTYLNELEKNFEA

-1686 KQDVITE
+1686 KQYVIAE
-1693 IEQNAEY
+1693 VEQNAEY

-1713 FQKVEKLLATVNVA
+1713 FQKVEKLLATVNIA
-1727 AESNHVT
+1727 TESSHVT

-1764 LNKLESNLEAKRVFI
+1764 LNKLESNLEAKRIFI

-1796 TANKLDNKFAL
+1796 TASKLDTKFAL
-1807 EVSQTQGQAIDTQ
+1807 EVSQTKEQAVDSQ
-1820 KNEAIRM
+1820 KNEAIRT

-1863 ETQDLDEK
+1863 EKQDLDEK

>member
-287 LYSVFEKEMQS
+287 LYSVFEKEMQL

-509 PKAENSTS
+509 PK
-517 RKVENSTSGKVE
+517 VENSTSGKVE
-529 INTPNE
+529 
-535 KKTISTDELV
+535 
-545 RNPDKHIRVGALSRS
+545 
-560 DLTEEQ
+560 Q
-566 IDKLANDVEANI
+566 
-578 RALTAAFKYR
+578 
-588 LDRLVYDKNAEVVIE
+588 
-603 VLKHGYGLDIIE
+603 
-615 QNFKLIDEE
+615 
-624 LAEAKKQTTLSIN
+624 
-637 IPAFDKVRVNA
+637 
-648 NLVTYTGY
+648 
-656 HLEQQYQMNIPFVL
+656 
-670 MALAREGY
+670 
-678 KLDELTQHPN
+678 
-688 TMVQNFASNMQN
+688 
-700 LIKSDFKGNLSKEDK
+700 
-715 LAFIS
+715 
-720 QGKYRAYFLNDTD
+720 
-733 PDVRKALVTT
+733 
-743 NAGYALDILKDDK
+743 
-756 VPEIAQAARQ
+756 
-766 KILENEMYLL
+766 
-776 PGNIQSLTEL
+776 
-786 KVEDSTSRKVENS
+786 
-799 TSGKVE
+799 
-805 RKTSETSVRNH
+805 KTSDTSVRNH

-878 KMVQTVNNISFKEAL
+878 KMVQTVKNISFKEAL
-893 KWLQEQDFTQVK
+893 RWLQEQDFTQAKVF
-905 TIQEKPRE
+905 QEKPKE
-913 PFRYY
+913 AFRYFLKESKKDGQGIAY
-918 LKETDQPGQ
+918 LKQ
-927 GTMYLKDERGISDT
+927 ERGISEA
-941 TIRLFKSQGALAEGV
+941 TIRLFQSQGALAEGV
-956 NRSKDGYSEPVLS
+956 NHSKDGYSEPVLA
-969 FKSYNAQGQLVGATF
+969 FKSYNAEEQLVGATL
-984 QGVVFNPDRYPKK
+984 QGVVYNPERYPKK
-997 GRMKLILPNSDGYR
+997 GRMKLILPNSDGYQ
-1011 GVKVTLGEQPKHFI
+1011 GVKVRLGEKPKHFI

-1035 YLDLHPELYQEN
+1035 YLDLHPELFNEN
-1047 VQLISMNGLKE
+1047 VQLVSMNGLKE
-1058 GVIYQTIM
+1058 GVIYQTLK
-1066 DQLNPNYTGKAEDY
+1066 DQFNPNYPGTAEEY
-1080 FKFLDSKMNAEIA
+1080 FKDLDAKINAQIA
-1093 KEKGFKITLAIDN
+1093 LEKGFKMTLAIDN
-1106 DAGAQRFLD
+1106 DAGAQRFID
-1115 RFKPKNFPLEL
+1115 RFKSKNFPLKL
-1126 DLPPKAANLEK
+1126 DLPPKAASLEK

-1149 KVEVQPSEV
+1149 QVEIQTAEE
-1158 SETTEI
+1158 SETPEI

-1185 NDTRFD
+1185 NDNRFD
-1191 EKQKQALREGLENG
+1191 EKQKQALLEGVENG

-1252 GLERNLDIGVYADSK
+1252 GLERNLDISVYADSK
-1267 YDDLQMEQIRLG
+1267 YDDLQMEQIR
-1279 LEDKLNISAYINSEY
+1279 
-1294 NADQM
+1294 
-1299 EQIREGLKQGLDVT
+1299 
-1313 VYADP
+1313 
-1318 QFDFEQMAEIK
+1318 
-1329 SGLESGVDVSIYAN
+1329 
-1343 PQFDHYAM
+1343 
-1351 WEILE
+1351 
-1356 GLIDKRD
+1356 
-1363 VSIFAKPEFN
+1363 
-1373 NVQMQEIKLGM
+1373 
-1384 LRNVDVTVYAKPEYN
+1384 
-1399 YDQMEQI
+1399 
-1406 RKGLEQKLDV
+1406 KGLEQKLDV
-1416 SIYANPK
+1416 SLYSKP
-1423 FDWEQMREIR
+1423 E
-1433 KGLEENL
+1433 
-1440 NASMYANPYFD
+1440 FD
-1451 WQRMSQFRD
+1451 WQRMSQFRE
-1460 ELKYGKTYDT
+1460 ELKYGKSYDT
-1470 SKVIQKKNED
+1470 NKVIQKKNED
-1480 IDTQPRQEET
+1480 VDTQPHQEET
-1490 QEPTKMF
+1490 QEAAKMF
-1497 TEEETNQICDVV
+1497 TEEEANQICDVV

-1527 MGQAIKSHMIEAA
+1527 MGQAIKSYMIEAA

-1549 RYNLPDSHKNLLIED
+1549 RYNLPDSHKDLLIED

-1591 FQALGGSSN
+1591 FHALGGSSN

-1618 TTKTFHSNTQELVY
+1618 TTKTFHANTQELVY
-1632 LDDTYS
+1632 LDDS
-1638 YYLKDE
+1638 YTDYLKSE
-1644 YFDEEKNRIN
+1644 YFDEEKNRIK

-1700 LTKEEVTQLLDEH
+1700 LTKEEVAQLLDEH
-1713 FQKVEKLLATVNVA
+1713 FQKVEKLLATVNVVA
-1727 AESNHVT
+1727 DSNHVT

-1807 EVSQTQGQAIDTQ
+1807 EVSQTQEQAIDTQ
-1820 KNEAIRM
+1820 KNEAIRT

-1863 ETQDLDEK
+1863 KMQDIDEK

>member
-29 ASYIYKVGDWTEEDV
+29 ASYIYKVGDWTEEDM

-56 AAEIQKKLEVVKLEP
+56 AAEIQKKLEVKLEP

-84 SYYKGYRLEIMDTV
+84 SYHKGYRLEIMDTF

-199 NVISGVEKPLSEHAL
+199 NVILGVEKPLSEHAL

-456 IRPVLYAYFDQHFPE
+456 IRPVLYAYFDQQFPE
-471 YRKKIEAY
+471 YRKQIEAY
-479 QSQSVERT
+479 QSQKLERT
-487 SMAEISKEMT
+487 SMAEVSREMT
-497 KQSVTEN
+497 KQSITEN
-504 TIITE
+504 PIITD
-509 PKAENSTS
+509 PKVENSTS
-517 RKVENSTSGKVE
+517 RKVEDSTSGRVESATSGKVE
-529 INTPNE
+529 N
-535 KKTISTDELV
+535 STKIAKPQNQV
-545 RNPDKHIRVGALSRS
+545 QGSIR
-560 DLTEEQ
+560 THEERK
-566 IDKLANDVEANI
+566 D
-578 RALTAAFKYR
+578 
-588 LDRLVYDKNAEVVIE
+588 
-603 VLKHGYGLDIIE
+603 
-615 QNFKLIDEE
+615 
-624 LAEAKKQTTLSIN
+624 
-637 IPAFDKVRVNA
+637 
-648 NLVTYTGY
+648 
-656 HLEQQYQMNIPFVL
+656 
-670 MALAREGY
+670 
-678 KLDELTQHPN
+678 
-688 TMVQNFASNMQN
+688 
-700 LIKSDFKGNLSKEDK
+700 
-715 LAFIS
+715 
-720 QGKYRAYFLNDTD
+720 FLNQ
-733 PDVRKALVTT
+733 
-743 NAGYALDILKDDK
+743 I
-756 VPEIAQAARQ
+756 
-766 KILENEMYLL
+766 
-776 PGNIQSLTEL
+776 
-786 KVEDSTSRKVENS
+786 
-799 TSGKVE
+799 
-805 RKTSETSVRNH
+805 
-816 MDRKALLEQMNQ
+816 NQ
-828 LNIVEVANR
+828 LDIVEVAAR

-851 SEHDSFVIDT
+851 AAHDSFVIDT

-878 KMVQTVNNISFKEAL
+878 KLVQTIQNVSFKQAL
-893 KWLQEQDFTQVK
+893 KWLQEQDFTQAKVF
-905 TIQEKPRE
+905 QEKTKE
-913 PFRYY
+913 AFRYFLKESKKDGQGIAY
-918 LKETDQPGQ
+918 LKQ
-927 GTMYLKDERGISDT
+927 ERGISEA
-941 TIRLFKSQGALAEGV
+941 TIRLFQSQGALAEGV
-956 NRSKDGYSEPVLS
+956 NHSKDGYSEPVLA
-969 FKSYNAQGQLVGATF
+969 FKSYNAEEQLVGATF
-984 QGVVFNPDRYPKK
+984 QGIVFNPDRYPKK

-1035 YLDLHPELYQEN
+1035 YLDLHPELFNEN
-1047 VQLISMNGLKE
+1047 VQLVSMNGLKE
-1058 GVIYQTIM
+1058 GVIYQTLK
-1066 DQLNPNYTGKAEDY
+1066 DQFNPNYPGTAEEY
-1080 FKFLDSKMNAEIA
+1080 FKDLDAKMNAQIA
-1093 KEKGFKITLAIDN
+1093 LEKGFKMTLAIDN
-1106 DAGAQRFLD
+1106 DAGAQRFVE
-1115 RFKPKNFPLEL
+1115 RFRPKHFPVVL
-1126 DLPPKAANLEK
+1126 DLPPKEANEQK

-1142 VLLETRK
+1142 MLLESREK
-1149 KVEVQPSEV
+1149 AE
-1158 SETTEI
+1158 EI
-1164 EGEFTEVTD
+1164 DAEFTEVTD

-1185 NDTRFD
+1185 NDNRFD
-1191 EKQKQALREGLENG
+1191 EKQKQALLEGVENG

-1211 ANPSYDSYQ
+1211 ANPNYDSYQ

-1252 GLERNLDIGVYADSK
+1252 GLERNLDISVYADSK

-1279 LEDKLNISAYINSEY
+1279 LEDKLDISAYTNPEY
-1294 NADQM
+1294 NA
-1299 EQIREGLKQGLDVT
+1299 
-1313 VYADP
+1313 
-1318 QFDFEQMAEIK
+1318 
-1329 SGLESGVDVSIYAN
+1329 
-1343 PQFDHYAM
+1343 
-1351 WEILE
+1351 
-1356 GLIDKRD
+1356 
-1363 VSIFAKPEFN
+1363 
-1373 NVQMQEIKLGM
+1373 
-1384 LRNVDVTVYAKPEYN
+1384 
-1399 YDQMEQI
+1399 DQMEQI

-1451 WQRMSQFRD
+1451 WQRMSQFRE
-1460 ELKYGKTYDT
+1460 ELKYGKSYDT
-1470 SKVIQKKNED
+1470 NKVVQKKSED
-1480 IDTQPRQEET
+1480 VGTQPRQEET
-1490 QEPTKMF
+1490 QEAAKMF
-1497 TEEETNQICDVV
+1497 TEAEV
-1509 MHTPIALVD
+1509 
-1518 SEGELQFVT
+1518 
-1527 MGQAIKSHMIEAA
+1527 
-1540 TGYHPTIYT
+1540 
-1549 RYNLPDSHKNLLIED
+1549 
-1564 PDSNFFVFNKKRTGG
+1564 
-1579 TFILGLENQKGL
+1579 
-1591 FQALGGSSN
+1591 
-1600 IHIAYDSIDN
+1600 
-1610 NFGLNIDS
+1610 
-1618 TTKTFHSNTQELVY
+1618 
-1632 LDDTYS
+1632 
-1638 YYLKDE
+1638 
-1644 YFDEEKNRIN
+1644 
-1654 DIPMDERD
+1654 
-1662 VTYLNELEKNLEA
+1662 
-1675 NQTLETVMETH
+1675 NQTLKTVMETH
-1686 KQDVITE
+1686 KQDVIVE
-1693 IEQNAEY
+1693 VEQNAAY

-1727 AESNHVT
+1727 SEANHVT
-1734 TKQIIQQLIQE
+1734 TKQIIQQFLQE

-1764 LNKLESNLEAKRVFI
+1764 LDKLESNLEAKRVFI

-1791 DVMKN
+1791 DLMKN
-1796 TANKLDNKFAL
+1796 TANKLDTKFAL
-1807 EVSQTQGQAIDTQ
+1807 EVSQTQEQAVDTQ
-1820 KNEAIRM
+1820 KNEAIRT
-1827 FNVTVNRKENAMEMR
+1827 FNVTVNRRENAMEMR

-1850 KALKANQATQMQQ
+1850 KAYKTNQDKQMQQ
-1863 ETQDLDEK
+1863 ETQNIDEK

>member
-509 PKAENSTS
+509 PK
-517 RKVENSTSGKVE
+517 VENSTSGKVE
-529 INTPNE
+529 
-535 KKTISTDELV
+535 
-545 RNPDKHIRVGALSRS
+545 
-560 DLTEEQ
+560 Q
-566 IDKLANDVEANI
+566 
-578 RALTAAFKYR
+578 
-588 LDRLVYDKNAEVVIE
+588 
-603 VLKHGYGLDIIE
+603 
-615 QNFKLIDEE
+615 
-624 LAEAKKQTTLSIN
+624 
-637 IPAFDKVRVNA
+637 
-648 NLVTYTGY
+648 
-656 HLEQQYQMNIPFVL
+656 
-670 MALAREGY
+670 
-678 KLDELTQHPN
+678 
-688 TMVQNFASNMQN
+688 
-700 LIKSDFKGNLSKEDK
+700 
-715 LAFIS
+715 
-720 QGKYRAYFLNDTD
+720 
-733 PDVRKALVTT
+733 
-743 NAGYALDILKDDK
+743 
-756 VPEIAQAARQ
+756 
-766 KILENEMYLL
+766 
-776 PGNIQSLTEL
+776 
-786 KVEDSTSRKVENS
+786 
-799 TSGKVE
+799 
-805 RKTSETSVRNH
+805 KTSDTSVRNH

-878 KMVQTVNNISFKEAL
+878 KMVQTVKNISFKEAL
-893 KWLQEQDFTQVK
+893 RWLQEQDFTQAKVF
-905 TIQEKPRE
+905 QEKPKE
-913 PFRYY
+913 AFRYFLKESKKDGQGIAY
-918 LKETDQPGQ
+918 LKQ
-927 GTMYLKDERGISDT
+927 ERGISEA
-941 TIRLFKSQGALAEGV
+941 TIRLFQSQGALAEGV
-956 NRSKDGYSEPVLS
+956 NHSKDGYSEPVLA
-969 FKSYNAQGQLVGATF
+969 FKSYNAEEQLVGATL
-984 QGVVFNPDRYPKK
+984 QGVVYNPERYPKK
-997 GRMKLILPNSDGYR
+997 GRMKLILPNSDGYQ
-1011 GVKVTLGEQPKHFI
+1011 GVKVRLGEKPKHFI

-1035 YLDLHPELYQEN
+1035 YLDLHPELFNEN
-1047 VQLISMNGLKE
+1047 VQLVSMNGLKE
-1058 GVIYQTIM
+1058 GVIYQTLK
-1066 DQLNPNYTGKAEDY
+1066 DQFNPNYPGTAEEY
-1080 FKFLDSKMNAEIA
+1080 FKDLDAKINAQIA
-1093 KEKGFKITLAIDN
+1093 LEKGFKMTLAIDN
-1106 DAGAQRFLD
+1106 DAGAQRFID
-1115 RFKPKNFPLEL
+1115 RFKSKNFPLKL

-1137 KDWND
+1137 KDWNE

-1149 KVEVQPSEV
+1149 QVEVQSSEK

-1164 EGEFTEVTD
+1164 EGEFTEITD

-1185 NDTRFD
+1185 NDNRFD
-1191 EKQKQALREGLENG
+1191 EKQKQALLEGVEKG

-1211 ANPSYDSYQ
+1211 ANPNYDSYQ

-1228 EKNLDVTQYAT
+1228 EKNLDVSLYAT
-1239 TKYNWRQMSQIRE
+1239 TKYNWRQMTQIRE
-1252 GLERNLDIGVYADSK
+1252 GLERNLDISVYADSK
-1267 YDDLQMEQIRLG
+1267 YDDLQMEQIRMG
-1279 LEDKLNISAYINSEY
+1279 LEDKLDISTYTNPEY

-1299 EQIREGLKQGLDVT
+1299 EQIREGLKQGLDVSI
-1313 VYADP
+1313 YADP

-1329 SGLESGVDVSIYAN
+1329 SGLEVGVDVSIYAN
-1343 PQFDHYAM
+1343 PQFDHYEM

-1356 GLIDKRD
+1356 GLMDKRD

-1373 NVQMQEIKLGM
+1373 NAQMQEIKLGM
-1384 LRNVDVTVYAKPEYN
+1384 LRDVDVTVYAKPEYN

-1433 KGLEENL
+1433 KGLEQKLDVSLYSKPE
-1440 NASMYANPYFD
+1440 FD
-1451 WQRMSQFRD
+1451 WQRMSQFRE
-1460 ELKYGKTYDT
+1460 ELKYGKSYDT
-1470 SKVIQKKNED
+1470 NKVIQKKSED
-1480 IDTQPRQEET
+1480 VDTQPHQEET
-1490 QEPTKMF
+1490 QEAAKMF
-1497 TEEETNQICDVV
+1497 TEEEANQICDVV

-1527 MGQAIKSHMIEAA
+1527 MGQAIKSYMIEAA

-1549 RYNLPDSHKNLLIED
+1549 RYNLPDSHKDLLIED

-1591 FQALGGSSN
+1591 FHALGGSSN

-1618 TTKTFHSNTQELVY
+1618 TTKTFHANTQELVY
-1632 LDDTYS
+1632 LDDS
-1638 YYLKDE
+1638 YTDYLKSE
-1644 YFDEEKNRIN
+1644 YFDEEKNRIK

-1700 LTKEEVTQLLDEH
+1700 LTKEEVAQLLDEH
-1713 FQKVEKLLATVNVA
+1713 FQKVEKLLATVNVVA
-1727 AESNHVT
+1727 DSNHVT

-1807 EVSQTQGQAIDTQ
+1807 EVSQTQEQAIDTQ
-1820 KNEAIRM
+1820 KNEAIRT

-1863 ETQDLDEK
+1863 KMQDIDEK

>member
-29 ASYIYKVGDWTEEDV
+29 ASYIYKVGDWTEEDM

-56 AAEIQKKLEVVKLEP
+56 AAEIQKKLEVKLEP

-84 SYYKGYRLEIMDTV
+84 SYHKGYRLEIMDTF

-199 NVISGVEKPLSEHAL
+199 NVILGVEKPLSEHAL

-456 IRPVLYAYFDQHFPE
+456 IRPVLYAYFDQQFPE
-471 YRKKIEAY
+471 YRKQIEAY
-479 QSQSVERT
+479 QSQNLERT
-487 SMAEISKEMT
+487 SMAEVSREMT
-497 KQSVTEN
+497 KQSITEN
-504 TIITE
+504 PIITD
-509 PKAENSTS
+509 PKVENSTS
-517 RKVENSTSGKVE
+517 RKVEDSTSGRVESATSGKVE
-529 INTPNE
+529 N
-535 KKTISTDELV
+535 STKIAKPQNQV
-545 RNPDKHIRVGALSRS
+545 QGSIR
-560 DLTEEQ
+560 THEERK
-566 IDKLANDVEANI
+566 D
-578 RALTAAFKYR
+578 
-588 LDRLVYDKNAEVVIE
+588 
-603 VLKHGYGLDIIE
+603 
-615 QNFKLIDEE
+615 
-624 LAEAKKQTTLSIN
+624 
-637 IPAFDKVRVNA
+637 
-648 NLVTYTGY
+648 
-656 HLEQQYQMNIPFVL
+656 
-670 MALAREGY
+670 
-678 KLDELTQHPN
+678 
-688 TMVQNFASNMQN
+688 
-700 LIKSDFKGNLSKEDK
+700 
-715 LAFIS
+715 
-720 QGKYRAYFLNDTD
+720 FLNQ
-733 PDVRKALVTT
+733 
-743 NAGYALDILKDDK
+743 I
-756 VPEIAQAARQ
+756 
-766 KILENEMYLL
+766 
-776 PGNIQSLTEL
+776 
-786 KVEDSTSRKVENS
+786 
-799 TSGKVE
+799 
-805 RKTSETSVRNH
+805 
-816 MDRKALLEQMNQ
+816 NQ
-828 LNIVEVANR
+828 LDIVEVAAR

-851 SEHDSFVIDT
+851 AAHDSFVIDT

-878 KMVQTVNNISFKEAL
+878 KLVQTIQNVSFKQAL
-893 KWLQEQDFTQVK
+893 KWLQEQDFTQAKVF
-905 TIQEKPRE
+905 QEKPKE
-913 PFRYY
+913 AFRYFLKESKKDGQGIAY
-918 LKETDQPGQ
+918 LKQ
-927 GTMYLKDERGISDT
+927 ERGISEA
-941 TIRLFKSQGALAEGV
+941 TIRLFQSQGALAEGV
-956 NRSKDGYSEPVLS
+956 NHSKDGYSEPVLA
-969 FKSYNAQGQLVGATF
+969 FKSYNAEEQLVGATL
-984 QGVVFNPDRYPKK
+984 QGVVYNPERYPKK
-997 GRMKLILPNSDGYR
+997 GRMKLILPNSDGYQ
-1011 GVKVTLGEQPKHFI
+1011 GVKVTLGENPKHFI

-1058 GVIYQTIM
+1058 GVVYQSIM

-1106 DAGAQRFLD
+1106 DAGAQRFVE
-1115 RFKPKNFPLEL
+1115 RFRPKHFPLVL
-1126 DLPPKAANLEK
+1126 DLPSKEANEEK

-1142 VLLETRK
+1142 MLLESREK
-1149 KVEVQPSEV
+1149 AE
-1158 SETTEI
+1158 EI
-1164 EGEFTEVTD
+1164 DAEFTEVTD
-1173 GKELAKMNEEIL
+1173 REELAKMNEEIID
-1185 NDTRFD
+1185 DTR
-1191 EKQKQALREGLENG
+1191 
-1205 LDISVY
+1205 LDKS
-1211 ANPSYDSYQ
+1211 
-1220 MNEIRWGL
+1220 E
-1228 EKNLDVTQYAT
+1228 DV
-1239 TKYNWRQMSQIRE
+1239 
-1252 GLERNLDIGVYADSK
+1252 
-1267 YDDLQMEQIRLG
+1267 
-1279 LEDKLNISAYINSEY
+1279 
-1294 NADQM
+1294 
-1299 EQIREGLKQGLDVT
+1299 
-1313 VYADP
+1313 
-1318 QFDFEQMAEIK
+1318 
-1329 SGLESGVDVSIYAN
+1329 
-1343 PQFDHYAM
+1343 
-1351 WEILE
+1351 
-1356 GLIDKRD
+1356 
-1363 VSIFAKPEFN
+1363 
-1373 NVQMQEIKLGM
+1373 
-1384 LRNVDVTVYAKPEYN
+1384 
-1399 YDQMEQI
+1399 
-1406 RKGLEQKLDV
+1406 
-1416 SIYANPK
+1416 
-1423 FDWEQMREIR
+1423 
-1433 KGLEENL
+1433 
-1440 NASMYANPYFD
+1440 
-1451 WQRMSQFRD
+1451 
-1460 ELKYGKTYDT
+1460 
-1470 SKVIQKKNED
+1470 
-1480 IDTQPRQEET
+1480 DTQPRQEET
-1490 QEPTKMF
+1490 QEAAKMF
-1497 TEEETNQICDVV
+1497 TEAEANQICDVV
-1509 MHTPIALVD
+1509 MHTPIAIVD
-1518 SEGELQFVT
+1518 SERELQFVT

-1549 RYNLPDSHKNLLIED
+1549 RYNLPDSHKDLLIED
-1564 PDSNFFVFNKKRTGG
+1564 PNSNFFVFNKKRTGG

-1618 TTKTFHSNTQELVY
+1618 TTKTFHANTQELVY
-1632 LDDTYS
+1632 LDDS
-1638 YYLKDE
+1638 YTDYLKSE
-1644 YFDEEKNRIN
+1644 YFDEEKNRIK
-1654 DIPMDERD
+1654 DIPMGERD

-1675 NQTLETVMETH
+1675 NKTLETVMETH
-1686 KQDVITE
+1686 IQDVITE

-1713 FQKVEKLLATVNVA
+1713 FQKVEKLLATVNVVA
-1727 AESNHVT
+1727 DSNHVT

-1764 LNKLESNLEAKRVFI
+1764 LNKLESNLEAKRIFI

-1796 TANKLDNKFAL
+1796 TASKLDTKFAL
-1807 EVSQTQGQAIDTQ
+1807 EVSQTKEQAVDSQ
-1820 KNEAIRM
+1820 KNEAIRT

-1850 KALKANQATQMQQ
+1850 KALKTNQATQMQQ
-1863 ETQDLDEK
+1863 EKQDLDEK

>member
-56 AAEIQKKLEVVKLEP
+56 AAEIQEKLEVKLEP

-84 SYYKGYRLEIMDTV
+84 SYHKGYRLEIMDTF

-125 FYVSAYPEVKFY
+125 FYASAYPEVKFY

-167 HQVSFNE
+167 HQVSYKE
-174 YKSKVDSMCNGIQ
+174 YKSKVDSMCNRIQ

-199 NVISGVEKPLSEHAL
+199 NVILGVEKPLSEHAL

-223 QKYIDHTYNIV
+223 QKYIDYTYNIV

-273 FFHYVELDNDVDLE
+273 FFHYIELDNDVDLE
-287 LYSVFEKEMQS
+287 LYKDFEQEMQS

-509 PKAENSTS
+509 PKVENSTS
-517 RKVENSTSGKVE
+517 RKVKDSTSGKVE
-529 INTPNE
+529 
-535 KKTISTDELV
+535 
-545 RNPDKHIRVGALSRS
+545 
-560 DLTEEQ
+560 Q
-566 IDKLANDVEANI
+566 
-578 RALTAAFKYR
+578 
-588 LDRLVYDKNAEVVIE
+588 
-603 VLKHGYGLDIIE
+603 
-615 QNFKLIDEE
+615 
-624 LAEAKKQTTLSIN
+624 
-637 IPAFDKVRVNA
+637 
-648 NLVTYTGY
+648 
-656 HLEQQYQMNIPFVL
+656 
-670 MALAREGY
+670 
-678 KLDELTQHPN
+678 
-688 TMVQNFASNMQN
+688 
-700 LIKSDFKGNLSKEDK
+700 
-715 LAFIS
+715 
-720 QGKYRAYFLNDTD
+720 
-733 PDVRKALVTT
+733 
-743 NAGYALDILKDDK
+743 
-756 VPEIAQAARQ
+756 
-766 KILENEMYLL
+766 
-776 PGNIQSLTEL
+776 
-786 KVEDSTSRKVENS
+786 
-799 TSGKVE
+799 
-805 RKTSETSVRNH
+805 KTSETSVRNH
-816 MDRKALLEQMNQ
+816 IDRKALLEQMNQ

-878 KMVQTVNNISFKEAL
+878 KMVQTVKNISFKEAL
-893 KWLQEQDFTQVK
+893 RWLQEQDFTQAKVF
-905 TIQEKPRE
+905 QEKPKE
-913 PFRYY
+913 AFRYFLKESKKDGQGIAY
-918 LKETDQPGQ
+918 LKQ
-927 GTMYLKDERGISDT
+927 ERGISEA
-941 TIRLFKSQGALAEGV
+941 TIRLFQSQGALAEGV
-956 NRSKDGYSEPVLS
+956 NHSKDGYSEPVLA
-969 FKSYNAQGQLVGATF
+969 FKSYNAEEQLVGATL
-984 QGVVFNPDRYPKK
+984 QGVVYNPERYPKK
-997 GRMKLILPNSDGYR
+997 GRMKLILPNSDGYQ
-1011 GVKVTLGEQPKHFI
+1011 GVKVTLGENPKHFI

-1035 YLDLHPELYQEN
+1035 YLDLHPELFNEN
-1047 VQLISMNGLKE
+1047 VQLVSMNGLKE
-1058 GVIYQTIM
+1058 GVIYQTLKS
-1066 DQLNPNYTGKAEDY
+1066 QFNPNYPGTAEEY
-1080 FKFLDSKMNAEIA
+1080 FKDLDAKINAQIA
-1093 KEKGFKITLAIDN
+1093 LEKGFKITLAIDN
-1106 DAGAQRFLD
+1106 DAGAQRFIG
-1115 RFKPKNFPLEL
+1115 RFKTKNFPLEL
-1126 DLPPKAANLEK
+1126 DLPPKAASLEK

-1149 KVEVQPSEV
+1149 QVEVQSSEK
-1158 SETTEI
+1158 SETAEI

-1191 EKQKQALREGLENG
+1191 EKQKQALRDGLENG
-1205 LDISVY
+1205 LDIS
-1211 ANPSYDSYQ
+1211 
-1220 MNEIRWGL
+1220 
-1228 EKNLDVTQYAT
+1228 
-1239 TKYNWRQMSQIRE
+1239 
-1252 GLERNLDIGVYADSK
+1252 
-1267 YDDLQMEQIRLG
+1267 
-1279 LEDKLNISAYINSEY
+1279 
-1294 NADQM
+1294 
-1299 EQIREGLKQGLDVT
+1299 
-1313 VYADP
+1313 
-1318 QFDFEQMAEIK
+1318 
-1329 SGLESGVDVSIYAN
+1329 
-1343 PQFDHYAM
+1343 
-1351 WEILE
+1351 
-1356 GLIDKRD
+1356 
-1363 VSIFAKPEFN
+1363 
-1373 NVQMQEIKLGM
+1373 
-1384 LRNVDVTVYAKPEYN
+1384 VYAKPEYN

-1423 FDWEQMREIR
+1423 FDWQQMREIR

-1451 WQRMSQFRD
+1451 WQRMSQFRE
-1460 ELKYGKTYDT
+1460 ELKYGKSYDT
-1470 SKVIQKKNED
+1470 NKVIQKKSENV
-1480 IDTQPRQEET
+1480 DTQPHQEET
-1490 QEPTKMF
+1490 QEAAKMF
-1497 TEEETNQICDVV
+1497 NEEEANQICDVV

-1549 RYNLPDSHKNLLIED
+1549 RYNLPESHKDLLIED
-1564 PDSNFFVFNKKRTGG
+1564 PNANFFVFNKKNTGG
-1579 TFILGLENQKGL
+1579 TFILASENQKGL
-1591 FQALGGSSN
+1591 FHALGGSSN

-1610 NFGLNIDS
+1610 HFGLTIDS
-1618 TTKTFHSNTQELVY
+1618 TTNTFYENTQEIVY
-1632 LDDTYS
+1632 LDDSYS
-1638 YYLKDE
+1638 YYLKNE
-1644 YFDEEKNRIN
+1644 YFDEERNRIK

-1662 VTYLNELEKNLEA
+1662 VTYLNELEKYLAA

-1686 KQDVITE
+1686 KQDVIAE
-1693 IEQNAEY
+1693 VEQNAAY
-1700 LTKEEVTQLLDEH
+1700 LTKEEVTQLLDKH

-1727 AESNHVT
+1727 SEANHVT
-1734 TKQIIQQLIQE
+1734 TKQIIQQFLQE

-1764 LNKLESNLEAKRVFI
+1764 LDKLESNLEAKRVFI

-1791 DVMKN
+1791 DLMKN
-1796 TANKLDNKFAL
+1796 TANKLDTKFAL
-1807 EVSQTQGQAIDTQ
+1807 EVSQTQEQAVDTQ
-1820 KNEAIRM
+1820 KNEAIRT
-1827 FNVTVNRKENAMEMR
+1827 FNVTVNRRENAMEMR

-1863 ETQDLDEK
+1863 ETQNIDEK

>member
-1 MKEKYGVTKVAP
+1 MERLTSLMKEKFGITRVAP
-13 LKLKY
+13 LKINPN
-18 DDPVNIQLRKI
+18 DEINIQLRKI
-29 ASYIYKVGDWTEEDV
+29 ASYIYKTGDWTDEDIK
-44 REGIQQAVLSRY
+44 EGIKAAVLSNYRLDQQETLDITLTPMTE
-56 AAEIQKKLEVVKLEP
+56 AEMNQSSHFAEYI
-71 MSEATFKQ
+71 
-79 YPAFR
+79 
-84 SYYKGYRLEIMDTV
+84 KGYRLDIIDTAN
-98 TQQKLTNDTTYYL
+98 QKRLTNDTTYYL
-111 VDTAT
+111 VDGAT
-116 NKQKNHNAR
+116 NKLKNHNAR
-125 FYVSAYPEVKFY
+125 FYLRNAREVKFY

-151 KDLLRYYEQN
+151 KDLIRYYNDNREMFEVYKVSERDYQN
-161 QELFEA
+161 QLTRFFNSMNPRDARRFGKQYAPTPEA
-167 HQVSFNE
+167 NQ
-174 YKSKVDSMCNGIQ
+174 
-187 QKDAKF
+187 
-193 FKEKTP
+193 
-199 NVISGVEKPLSEHAL
+199 
-214 RHNFIRAQI
+214 
-223 QKYIDHTYNIV
+223 YNIIREQILNYISNTYDMI

-249 SAWQTKKNINDETK
+249 TAWMTKKNINDETK

-273 FFHYVELDNDVDLE
+273 FFHYIELDNDVDLE
-287 LYSVFEKEMQS
+287 LYKGFEKEMQL
-298 IYPLLPKTNEV
+298 IYPLLPKSNQA

-320 QALGLYHSMSH
+320 RALGLFHPA
-331 TIALD
+331 TNNIALD

-370 FTVDVENGNLSMQ
+370 YTMNPEESNLSMQ
-383 EAFQPILQRY
+383 DDFRPILHHY
-393 QQNLNRLDKDSFVKA
+393 QQNLNKLENSDYVKDKS
-408 RADYYSTPTEVFA
+408 DYYGTPTEVFA
-421 RAFEVYTAHLGLQS
+421 RAFELYSSHLGLQS
-435 SFLRNSK
+435 SFLRSPK
-442 SYELLEQYQ
+442 SYQSLSEYQ
-451 LFDES
+451 AFGDE
-456 IRPVLYAYFDQHFPE
+456 ILPTLYAYFDKHFPE
-471 YRKKIEAY
+471 YRQQIEAY
-479 QSQSVERT
+479 QSQNLERT
-487 SMAEISKEMT
+487 SMSEA
-497 KQSVTEN
+497 
-504 TIITE
+504 TE
-509 PKAENSTS
+509 PKVEDSTS
-517 RKVENSTSGKVE
+517 RKVE
-529 INTPNE
+529 IDTPKE

-545 RNPDKHIRVGALSRS
+545 RNPDKHIRVGALSRD

-588 LDRLVYDKNAEVVIE
+588 LNRLVHDKNAEVVIE

-615 QNFKLIDEE
+615 QNFKLSEE
-624 LAEAKKQTTLSIN
+624 EKESAKKQNKVTTDLPSIE
-637 IPAFDKVRVNA
+637 KLRVNA
-648 NLVTYTGY
+648 NLVLNVGY
-656 HLEQQYQMNIPFVL
+656 HLEKQYQENIPFVL
-670 MALAREGY
+670 VALAGQGY
-678 KLDELTQHPN
+678 KLDELAQHENP
-688 TMVQNFASNMQN
+688 MVS
-700 LIKSDFKGNLSKEDK
+700 K
-715 LAFIS
+715 LAKYHQNDLQRLLTGTGTKEEKLELIAK
-720 QGKYRAYFLNDTD
+720 GKYRAYFLNDTD
-733 PDVRKALVTT
+733 PDIRKALVTT
-743 NAGYALDILKDDK
+743 NAGYALDVLKDDK

-776 PGNIQSLTEL
+776 PGNIQSLTESKVENATSR
-786 KVEDSTSRKVENS
+786 KVEDSTS
-799 TSGKVE
+799 GKVE
-805 RKTSETSVRNH
+805 QKTSETSVRNH

-828 LNIVEVANR
+828 LDIVEVASR

-878 KMVQTVNNISFKEAL
+878 KMVQTVKNISFKEAL

-905 TIQEKPRE
+905 TFQEKPRE

-918 LKETDQPGQ
+918 LKETNRPGQ
-927 GTMYLKDERGISDT
+927 GTTYLKDERGISDT
-941 TIRLFKSQGALAEGV
+941 TIQLFKSQGALAEGT
-956 NRSKDGYSEPVLS
+956 NHSKDGYSEPVLS

-1011 GVKVTLGEQPKHFI
+1011 GVKITLGEQPKHFI

-1058 GVIYQTIM
+1058 GVVYQSIM

-1080 FKFLDSKMNAEIA
+1080 VKFLDSKMNAEIA
-1093 KEKGFKITLAIDN
+1093 REKGFKITLAIDN
-1106 DAGAQRFLD
+1106 DAGAQRFID

-1149 KVEVQPSEV
+1149 QVEVQSSEK

-1252 GLERNLDIGVYADSK
+1252 GLERNVDIGVYADSK
-1267 YDDLQMEQIRLG
+1267 YDDLQMEQIRMG
-1279 LEDKLNISAYINSEY
+1279 LEDKLDISAYTKPEY

-1318 QFDFEQMAEIK
+1318 RFDFEQMAEIK

-1451 WQRMSQFRD
+1451 WQRMSQFRE
-1460 ELKYGKTYDT
+1460 ELKYGKSYDT

-1527 MGQAIKSHMIEAA
+1527 MGQAMKSHMIEAA

-1549 RYNLPDSHKNLLIED
+1549 RYNLPDSHKDLLIED

-1618 TTKTFHSNTQELVY
+1618 TTKTFHANTQELVY

-1644 YFDEEKNRIN
+1644 YFDEEKNRIK

-1675 NQTLETVMETH
+1675 NKTLETVMETH

-1693 IEQNAEY
+1693 IEQNSEY

-1727 AESNHVT
+1727 AETNHVT

-1764 LNKLESNLEAKRVFI
+1764 LNKLESNLEAKRIFI

-1796 TANKLDNKFAL
+1796 TASKLDTKFAL
-1807 EVSQTQGQAIDTQ
+1807 EVSQTKEQAVDSQ
-1820 KNEAIRM
+1820 KNEAIRT

-1850 KALKANQATQMQQ
+1850 KALKTNQATQMQQ
-1863 ETQDLDEK
+1863 EKQDLDEK

>member
-1 MKEKYGVTKVAP
+1 MKKLTSLMKEKYGVMKVAP

-56 AAEIQKKLEVVKLEP
+56 AAEIQEKLEVKLEP

-84 SYYKGYRLEIMDTV
+84 SYHKGYRLEIMDTF

-199 NVISGVEKPLSEHAL
+199 NVILGVEKPLSEHAL

-435 SFLRNSK
+435 SFLRSSK

-456 IRPVLYAYFDQHFPE
+456 IRPVLYAYFDQQFPE
-471 YRKKIEAY
+471 YRKQIEAY
-479 QSQSVERT
+479 QSRNLERT
-487 SMAEISKEMT
+487 SMAEVSKEMI
-497 KQSVTEN
+497 KQIVTEN
-504 TIITE
+504 PIITDS
-509 PKAENSTS
+509 KGENVESFTIRKVEDKTNEKVESSTS
-517 RKVENSTSGKVE
+517 GKVENSTSGKVE
-529 INTPNE
+529 N
-535 KKTISTDELV
+535 STKIAKPQNQV
-545 RNPDKHIRVGALSRS
+545 QGSIR
-560 DLTEEQ
+560 THEERK
-566 IDKLANDVEANI
+566 D
-578 RALTAAFKYR
+578 
-588 LDRLVYDKNAEVVIE
+588 
-603 VLKHGYGLDIIE
+603 
-615 QNFKLIDEE
+615 
-624 LAEAKKQTTLSIN
+624 
-637 IPAFDKVRVNA
+637 
-648 NLVTYTGY
+648 
-656 HLEQQYQMNIPFVL
+656 
-670 MALAREGY
+670 
-678 KLDELTQHPN
+678 
-688 TMVQNFASNMQN
+688 
-700 LIKSDFKGNLSKEDK
+700 
-715 LAFIS
+715 
-720 QGKYRAYFLNDTD
+720 FLNQ
-733 PDVRKALVTT
+733 
-743 NAGYALDILKDDK
+743 I
-756 VPEIAQAARQ
+756 
-766 KILENEMYLL
+766 
-776 PGNIQSLTEL
+776 
-786 KVEDSTSRKVENS
+786 
-799 TSGKVE
+799 
-805 RKTSETSVRNH
+805 
-816 MDRKALLEQMNQ
+816 NQ
-828 LNIVEVANR
+828 LDIVEVAAR

-851 SEHDSFVIDT
+851 ATHDSFVIDT

-878 KMVQTVNNISFKEAL
+878 KLVQTIQNVSFKQAL

-905 TIQEKPRE
+905 TFQEKPRE

-918 LKETDQPGQ
+918 LKETNRPGQ
-927 GTMYLKDERGISDT
+927 GTTYLKDERGISDT
-941 TIRLFKSQGALAEGV
+941 TIQLFKSQGALAEGT
-956 NRSKDGYSEPVLS
+956 NHSKDGYSEPVLS
-969 FKSYNAQGQLVGATF
+969 FKSYNPEGKLVGATF
-984 QGVVFNPDRYPKK
+984 QGVVYNVERYPKK
-997 GRMKLILPNSDGYR
+997 GRMKLILPNSDGYQ

-1035 YLDLHPELYQEN
+1035 YLDLHPELFNEN
-1047 VQLISMNGLKE
+1047 VQLVSMNGLKE
-1058 GVIYQTIM
+1058 GVIYQTLK
-1066 DQLNPNYTGKAEDY
+1066 DQFNPNYPGTAEEY
-1080 FKFLDSKMNAEIA
+1080 FKDLDAKMNAQIA
-1093 KEKGFKITLAIDN
+1093 LEKGFKITLAIDN
-1106 DAGAQRFLD
+1106 DAAAQRFVE
-1115 RFKPKNFPLEL
+1115 RFRPKNFPLVL
-1126 DLPPKAANLEK
+1126 DLPSKEANEEK

-1142 VLLETRK
+1142 MLLESREK
-1149 KVEVQPSEV
+1149 AE
-1158 SETTEI
+1158 EI
-1164 EGEFTEVTD
+1164 DAEFTEVTD
-1173 GKELAKMNEEIL
+1173 REELAKMNEEIID
-1185 NDTRFD
+1185 DTR
-1191 EKQKQALREGLENG
+1191 
-1205 LDISVY
+1205 LDKS
-1211 ANPSYDSYQ
+1211 
-1220 MNEIRWGL
+1220 E
-1228 EKNLDVTQYAT
+1228 DV
-1239 TKYNWRQMSQIRE
+1239 
-1252 GLERNLDIGVYADSK
+1252 
-1267 YDDLQMEQIRLG
+1267 
-1279 LEDKLNISAYINSEY
+1279 
-1294 NADQM
+1294 
-1299 EQIREGLKQGLDVT
+1299 
-1313 VYADP
+1313 
-1318 QFDFEQMAEIK
+1318 
-1329 SGLESGVDVSIYAN
+1329 
-1343 PQFDHYAM
+1343 
-1351 WEILE
+1351 
-1356 GLIDKRD
+1356 
-1363 VSIFAKPEFN
+1363 
-1373 NVQMQEIKLGM
+1373 
-1384 LRNVDVTVYAKPEYN
+1384 
-1399 YDQMEQI
+1399 
-1406 RKGLEQKLDV
+1406 
-1416 SIYANPK
+1416 
-1423 FDWEQMREIR
+1423 
-1433 KGLEENL
+1433 
-1440 NASMYANPYFD
+1440 
-1451 WQRMSQFRD
+1451 
-1460 ELKYGKTYDT
+1460 
-1470 SKVIQKKNED
+1470 
-1480 IDTQPRQEET
+1480 DTQPRQEET
-1490 QEPTKMF
+1490 QEAVKMF
-1497 TEEETNQICDVV
+1497 TEAEANQICDVI

-1518 SEGELQFVT
+1518 SERELQFVT

-1549 RYNLPDSHKNLLIED
+1549 RYNLPESHKDLLIED
-1564 PDSNFFVFNKKRTGG
+1564 PNSNFFVFGKKRTGG

-1600 IHIAYDSIDN
+1600 IYIAYDSIDN
-1610 NFGLNIDS
+1610 HFGLNIDS
-1618 TTKTFHSNTQELVY
+1618 TTKTFHANTQELVY

-1644 YFDEEKNRIN
+1644 YIDEEENRIK

-1662 VTYLNELEKNLEA
+1662 VTYLNELEKNLET
-1675 NQTLETVMETH
+1675 NQTLETVMEAH
-1686 KQDVITE
+1686 KQDVIAE
-1693 IEQNAEY
+1693 VQQNSEY

-1727 AESNHVT
+1727 SEANHVT
-1734 TKQIIQQLIQE
+1734 TKQIIQQFLQE
-1745 LKALLQ
+1745 LKALLK

-1764 LNKLESNLEAKRVFI
+1764 LDKLESNLEAKRVFI

-1791 DVMKN
+1791 DLMKN
-1796 TANKLDNKFAL
+1796 TANKLDTKFAL
-1807 EVSQTQGQAIDTQ
+1807 EVSHTQEQAIDTQ
-1820 KNEAIRM
+1820 KNEAIRT

-1863 ETQDLDEK
+1863 ETQDIDEK

>member
-287 LYSVFEKEMQS
+287 LYSVFEKEMQL

-509 PKAENSTS
+509 PK
-517 RKVENSTSGKVE
+517 VENSTSGKVE
-529 INTPNE
+529 
-535 KKTISTDELV
+535 
-545 RNPDKHIRVGALSRS
+545 
-560 DLTEEQ
+560 Q
-566 IDKLANDVEANI
+566 
-578 RALTAAFKYR
+578 
-588 LDRLVYDKNAEVVIE
+588 
-603 VLKHGYGLDIIE
+603 
-615 QNFKLIDEE
+615 
-624 LAEAKKQTTLSIN
+624 
-637 IPAFDKVRVNA
+637 
-648 NLVTYTGY
+648 
-656 HLEQQYQMNIPFVL
+656 
-670 MALAREGY
+670 
-678 KLDELTQHPN
+678 
-688 TMVQNFASNMQN
+688 
-700 LIKSDFKGNLSKEDK
+700 
-715 LAFIS
+715 
-720 QGKYRAYFLNDTD
+720 
-733 PDVRKALVTT
+733 
-743 NAGYALDILKDDK
+743 
-756 VPEIAQAARQ
+756 
-766 KILENEMYLL
+766 
-776 PGNIQSLTEL
+776 
-786 KVEDSTSRKVENS
+786 
-799 TSGKVE
+799 
-805 RKTSETSVRNH
+805 KTSDTSVRNH

-878 KMVQTVNNISFKEAL
+878 KMVQTVKNISFKEAL
-893 KWLQEQDFTQVK
+893 RWLQEQDFTQAKVF
-905 TIQEKPRE
+905 QEKPKE
-913 PFRYY
+913 AFRYFLKESKKDGQGIAY
-918 LKETDQPGQ
+918 LKQ
-927 GTMYLKDERGISDT
+927 ERGISEA
-941 TIRLFKSQGALAEGV
+941 TIRLFQSQGALAEGV
-956 NRSKDGYSEPVLS
+956 NHSKDGYSEPVLA
-969 FKSYNAQGQLVGATF
+969 FKSYNAEEQLVGATL
-984 QGVVFNPDRYPKK
+984 QGVVYNPERYPKK
-997 GRMKLILPNSDGYR
+997 GRMKLILPNSDGYQ
-1011 GVKVTLGEQPKHFI
+1011 GVKVRLGEKPKHFI

-1035 YLDLHPELYQEN
+1035 YLDLHPELFNEN
-1047 VQLISMNGLKE
+1047 VQLVSMNGLKE
-1058 GVIYQTIM
+1058 GVIYQTLK
-1066 DQLNPNYTGKAEDY
+1066 DQFNPNYPGTAEEY
-1080 FKFLDSKMNAEIA
+1080 FKDLDAKINAQIA
-1093 KEKGFKITLAIDN
+1093 LEKGFKMTLAIDN
-1106 DAGAQRFLD
+1106 DAGAQRFID
-1115 RFKPKNFPLEL
+1115 RFKSKNFPLKL
-1126 DLPPKAANLEK
+1126 DLPPKAASLEK

-1149 KVEVQPSEV
+1149 QVEIQTAEE
-1158 SETTEI
+1158 SETPEI

-1185 NDTRFD
+1185 NDNRFD
-1191 EKQKQALREGLENG
+1191 EKQKQALLEGVENG

-1252 GLERNLDIGVYADSK
+1252 GLERNLDISVYADSK
-1267 YDDLQMEQIRLG
+1267 YDDLQMEQIR
-1279 LEDKLNISAYINSEY
+1279 
-1294 NADQM
+1294 
-1299 EQIREGLKQGLDVT
+1299 
-1313 VYADP
+1313 
-1318 QFDFEQMAEIK
+1318 
-1329 SGLESGVDVSIYAN
+1329 
-1343 PQFDHYAM
+1343 
-1351 WEILE
+1351 
-1356 GLIDKRD
+1356 
-1363 VSIFAKPEFN
+1363 
-1373 NVQMQEIKLGM
+1373 
-1384 LRNVDVTVYAKPEYN
+1384 
-1399 YDQMEQI
+1399 
-1406 RKGLEQKLDV
+1406 KGLEQKLDV
-1416 SIYANPK
+1416 SLYSKP
-1423 FDWEQMREIR
+1423 E
-1433 KGLEENL
+1433 
-1440 NASMYANPYFD
+1440 FD
-1451 WQRMSQFRD
+1451 WQRMSQFRE
-1460 ELKYGKTYDT
+1460 ELKYGKSYDT
-1470 SKVIQKKNED
+1470 NKVIQKKNED
-1480 IDTQPRQEET
+1480 VDTQPHQEET
-1490 QEPTKMF
+1490 QEAAKMF
-1497 TEEETNQICDVV
+1497 TEEEANQICDVV

-1527 MGQAIKSHMIEAA
+1527 MGQAIKSYMIEAA

-1549 RYNLPDSHKNLLIED
+1549 RYNLPDSHKDLLIED

-1591 FQALGGSSN
+1591 FHALGGSSN

-1618 TTKTFHSNTQELVY
+1618 TTKTFHANTQELVY

-1693 IEQNAEY
+1693 IEQNAAY

-1727 AESNHVT
+1727 SEANHVT
-1734 TKQIIQQLIQE
+1734 TKQIIQQFLQE

-1751 STKQKMTTMVTNK
+1751 SIKQKMTTMVTNK
-1764 LNKLESNLEAKRVFI
+1764 LDKLESNLEAKRVFI

-1791 DVMKN
+1791 DLMKN
-1796 TANKLDNKFAL
+1796 TANKLDTKFAL
-1807 EVSQTQGQAIDTQ
+1807 EVSQTQEQAVDTQ
-1820 KNEAIRM
+1820 KNEAIRT
-1827 FNVTVNRKENAMEMR
+1827 FNVTVNRRGNAMEMR

-1850 KALKANQATQMQQ
+1850 KAYKANQDKQMQQ
-1863 ETQDLDEK
+1863 ETQNIDEK